1 MSLSKSDLIKLS
13 LIVGDYNSQEKIKRE
28 ESEKQLKELR
38 EKNLGILCI
47 CLLEISTTKEF
58 SDDIKIMSLVLLRQ
72 IIDLERHKWSEI
84 EPSIKEKIKI
94 ASLNIIINDN
104 FHISRDFVNKA
115 ISVIE
120 QILTVVY
127 DSSEEWPELYNLVG
141 NLYNLNFPND
151 IQKIYIIIKIL
162 NQSVAYMSNKFSNEI
177 NKLNK
182 FFLPIFQCDVIN
194 NNSLNILDLKVLIC
208 NFYSN
213 FLTYNIDEL
222 DFLTLNSFAI
232 NNILRSLNDCLILLT
247 KERNAEIERI
257 TSNMID
263 SAEFLTLGSLQFF
276 PEEQVQLLKIYYS
289 IIELKSDD
297 FDLQKIKNQCFQR
310 VLDIFLL
317 KTLPKEQLENSI
329 KKYLDNLFE
338 YCYMEL
344 NQSFNNNEDFSN
356 IQGNYTSYEKAP
368 KVDYDILNFLLDI
381 TSKFIEEDE
390 KNIIKELTKSLLTN
404 NNIIYKYTGLMIFP
418 QIIESSKKFS
428 EVESFIPLILNNMSN
443 QNNQIRFATAYCTC
457 YFIINFKNRFIKK
470 YSKDFLSSLLKCI
483 KEENCKHT
491 KCEMI
496 FLFNTYISQLEEEY
510 EDEANDDTD
519 SGDELDDKNKIN
531 INANSNININDLS
544 AKEYMKQNCEAIFD
558 FLFQLF
564 NNATEN
570 DTQYALIKEVLLN
583 SIIICMDFYGEK
595 CKALAIKYIE
605 YFAKY
610 LDIIY
615 MNKKHD
621 NLYIGLLNVLSSFGK
636 YEEDYFAK
644 YLPSLF
650 KCLEEI
656 LKNIKEKSIDLKHF
670 QATLT
675 NLLPIIINKN
685 TELIPLFLKDIL
697 DLFKYILNQ
706 DDKEEDSNN
715 INYIEDI
722 NSTLK
727 VLSQSIEIL
736 EEKCINFIQPIEEVI
751 IEVNKKYKNNSNFHI
766 TISNILYNL
775 IKIIS
780 EEKNKDTNILKK
792 LGKNYLDIIAN
803 MLRNE
808 LKISNSVILT
818 EDFNKI
824 IEYIIS
830 YMEQNE
836 LESMFQGIIDLF
848 NYFEERRINLIK
860 KKNKKENEKEEKELN
875 KVNKNNEEEESLSS
889 LEEEEDED
897 EDLINY
903 LGKNIVQLE
912 QILENFS
919 IIIENIL
926 KYGNKNYLNNIYN
939 VIYTK
944 ILPLLINSEQNIPLL
959 KKYQNNLKIAANLID
974 DIFEYSNFNIL
985 DQTHIQQLISFLITL
1000 TQNKKA
1006 NIRQTAAYGLGI
1018 FIKLSEQNNIYPKYS
1033 KDVLISLKT
1042 SFEMFYKNKNND
1054 ILSREEGLAFD
1065 NFIAAIGKAIYYKN
1079 LNDINYLYFWIENL
1093 PIKYDE
1099 TEMEEE
1105 HDILCEFI
1113 INNNH
1118 SKYNFDEIHLY
1129 KIVKI
1134 FLEIYK
1140 EKNTSNNDIDKKIKL
1155 IIKNKVEFR
1164 NVIEKIYNEY
1174 NSQLQNKIIIKFIN
1188 KLKELTQ

>member
-1 MSLSKSDLIKLS
+1 MSSDKSDLIKLS
-13 LIVGDYNSQEKIKRE
+13 LIVGDYASPEKNKRE
-28 ESEKQLKELR
+28 ESEKLLKELR
-38 EKNLGILCI
+38 EKNLGMLCI
-47 CLLEISTTKEF
+47 CLLEISITKEF

-72 IIDLERHKWSEI
+72 IIEKEKHKWNEI

-104 FHISRDFVNKA
+104 FHINRDFVNKA

-120 QILTVVY
+120 QILTAVY
-127 DSSEEWPELYNLVG
+127 DSSEEWPELYNLIA

-151 IQKIYIIIKIL
+151 VSKIYIITKIL

-177 NKLNK
+177 NKLNNY
-182 FFLPIFQCDVIN
+182 FLPIFQYDVIN
-194 NNSLNILDLKVLIC
+194 NNSYNILDLKVLIC
-208 NFYSN
+208 TFYSN

-222 DFLTLNSFAI
+222 DFITLNSFAI
-232 NNILRSLNDCLILLT
+232 NNILRTLNDCLILLN

-257 TSNMID
+257 ASNMID
-263 SAEFLTLGSLQFF
+263 SAEFLTIGSLQFF
-276 PEEQVQLLKIYYS
+276 PEEQIKLLKIYYS
-289 IIELKSDD
+289 MIEIKSDD

-310 VLDIFLL
+310 ILDIFLL
-317 KTLPKEQLENSI
+317 KTLPKEELENSI
-329 KKYLDNLFE
+329 KKYLDNLFQ
-338 YCYMEL
+338 YCYKEL
-344 NQSFNNNEDFSN
+344 NQSFNNNEEFSN

-368 KVDYDILNFLLDI
+368 KVDYDIINFILDI
-381 TSKFIEEDE
+381 TNKFIEEDE
-390 KNIIKELTKSLLTN
+390 KNIIKELSKSLLTN

-428 EVESFIPLILNNMSN
+428 EIESFIPIILNNISN
-443 QNNQIRFATAYCTC
+443 SNNQIRFATAYCTC
-457 YFIINFKNRFIKK
+457 YFIINFKNKFIKK
-470 YSKDFLSSLLKCI
+470 YSKDFLSALLNTI
-483 KEENCKHT
+483 KNENCKHT

-496 FLFNTYISQLEEEY
+496 LLFNTYISQLDEEY

-519 SGDELDDKNKIN
+519 SGDELEDKNKIN
-531 INANSNININDLS
+531 ANINNNLINELS
-544 AKEYMKQNCEAIFD
+544 AKDYLNQNCEGIFD

-564 NNATEN
+564 NNAIEN
-570 DTQYALIKEVLLN
+570 DTQYALIKEMLLN

-595 CKALAIKYIE
+595 CKPFAIKFIE

-615 MNKKHD
+615 MNKKHE

-656 LKNIKEKSIDLKHF
+656 LKNIKEKSLDLKHF

-685 TELIPLFLKDIL
+685 TELIPLFLKDIIEL
-697 DLFKYILNQ
+697 LKYILNQ
-706 DDKEEDSNN
+706 DDKEEDSN

-736 EEKCINFIQPIEEVI
+736 EEKCINFIQPIEEIVLEI
-751 IEVNKKYKNNSNFHI
+751 NTKYKNNSNFHI
-766 TISNILYNL
+766 TISNILYYF

-780 EEKNKDTNILKK
+780 EEKSQDRNLLKK
-792 LGKNYLDIIAN
+792 LGKNYVDIIAN
-803 MLRNE
+803 MLKNE
-808 LKISNSVILT
+808 LKISNGVILT

-848 NYFEERRINLIK
+848 NIFEERRIGVIK

-875 KVNKNNEEEESLSS
+875 KLNDNNNEEESLSS
-889 LEEEEDED
+889 LEEEEDEE

-903 LGKNIVQLE
+903 FNKSITQLE

-919 IIIENIL
+919 LIIENIL

-944 ILPLLINSEQNIPLL
+944 ILPLLINSEQNTPLL

-985 DQTHIQQLISFLITL
+985 DQAHIQKLISFLLTF

-1006 NIRQTAAYGLGI
+1006 NIRQAAAYGLGI

-1033 KDVLISLKT
+1033 NDILITLKA

-1054 ILSREEGLAFD
+1054 ILSREDGLSFD

-1079 LNDINYLYFWIENL
+1079 LTEIKYLYFWIENL

-1113 INNNH
+1113 INNKH
-1118 SKYNFDEIHLY
+1118 ILYNIDEIHLY

-1140 EKNTSNNDIDKKIKL
+1140 EKNSSNNDIDKKIKL
-1155 IIKNKVEFR
+1155 IIKSKVEFR
-1164 NVIEKIYNEY
+1164 NVIDKIYNEY
-1174 NSQLQNKIIIKFIN
+1174 KSQLQNKIISKFMN

>member
-1 MSLSKSDLIKLS
+1 MSSDKSDLIKLS
-13 LIVGDYNSQEKIKRE
+13 LIVGDYASPEKNKRE

-38 EKNLGILCI
+38 EKNLGLLCI

-72 IIDLERHKWSEI
+72 IIEKEKHKWNEI
-84 EPSIKEKIKI
+84 EASIKEKIKI

-104 FHISRDFVNKA
+104 FHINRDFVNKA

-120 QILTVVY
+120 QILTAVY
-127 DSSEEWPELYNLVG
+127 DSSEEWPELYNLIS

-151 IQKIYIIIKIL
+151 VSKIYIITKIL

-177 NKLNK
+177 NKLNNY
-182 FFLPIFQCDVIN
+182 FLPIFQYDVIN
-194 NNSLNILDLKVLIC
+194 NNSYNILDLKVLIC
-208 NFYSN
+208 TFYSN

-222 DFLTLNSFAI
+222 DFITLNSFAI
-232 NNILRSLNDCLILLT
+232 NNILRTLNDCLILLN

-257 TSNMID
+257 ASNMID
-263 SAEFLTLGSLQFF
+263 SAEFLTIGSLQFF
-276 PEEQVQLLKIYYS
+276 PEEQIKLLKIYYS
-289 IIELKSDD
+289 MIEIKSDD

-310 VLDIFLL
+310 ILDIFLL
-317 KTLPKEQLENSI
+317 KTLPKEELENSI
-329 KKYLDNLFE
+329 KKYLDNLFQ
-338 YCYMEL
+338 YCYKEL
-344 NQSFNNNEDFSN
+344 NQSFNNNEEFSN

-368 KVDYDILNFLLDI
+368 KVDYDIINFILDI
-381 TSKFIEEDE
+381 TNKFIEEDE
-390 KNIIKELTKSLLTN
+390 KNIIKELSKSLLTN

-428 EVESFIPLILNNMSN
+428 EIESFIPIILNNISN
-443 QNNQIRFATAYCTC
+443 SNNQIRFATAYCTC
-457 YFIINFKNRFIKK
+457 YFIINFKNKFIKK
-470 YSKDFLSSLLKCI
+470 YSKDFLSALLNTI
-483 KEENCKHT
+483 KNENCKHT

-496 FLFNTYISQLEEEY
+496 LLFNTYISQLDEEY

-519 SGDELDDKNKIN
+519 SGDELEDKNKIN
-531 INANSNININDLS
+531 ANINNNLINELS
-544 AKEYMKQNCEAIFD
+544 AKDYLNQNCEGIFD

-564 NNATEN
+564 NNAIEN
-570 DTQYALIKEVLLN
+570 DTQYALIKEMLLN

-595 CKALAIKYIE
+595 CKPFAIKFIE

-615 MNKKHD
+615 TNKKHE

-656 LKNIKEKSIDLKHF
+656 LKNIKEKSLDLKHF

-685 TELIPLFLKDIL
+685 TELIPLFLKDIIYL
-697 DLFKYILNQ
+697 LKYILNQ
-706 DDKEEDSNN
+706 DDKEEDSN

-736 EEKCINFIQPIEEVI
+736 EEKCINFIQPIEEI
-751 IEVNKKYKNNSNFHI
+751 LFEINTKYKNNSNFHI
-766 TISNILYNL
+766 TISNILYYF

-780 EEKNKDTNILKK
+780 EEKSQDRNLLKK
-792 LGKNYLDIIAN
+792 LGKNYVDIIAN
-803 MLRNE
+803 MLKNE
-808 LKISNSVILT
+808 LKISNGVILT

-848 NYFEERRINLIK
+848 NIFEERRIGVIK

-875 KVNKNNEEEESLSS
+875 KLNDNNNEEESLSS
-889 LEEEEDED
+889 LEEEEDEE

-903 LGKNIVQLE
+903 FNKSITQLE

-919 IIIENIL
+919 LIIENIL

-944 ILPLLINSEQNIPLL
+944 ILPLLINSEQNTPLL

-985 DQTHIQQLISFLITL
+985 DQAHIQKLISFLLTF

-1006 NIRQTAAYGLGI
+1006 NIRQAAAYGLGI

-1033 KDVLISLKT
+1033 NDILITLKA

-1054 ILSREEGLAFD
+1054 ILSREDGLSFD

-1079 LNDINYLYFWIENL
+1079 LTEINYLYFWIENL

-1113 INNNH
+1113 INNKH
-1118 SKYNFDEIHLY
+1118 ILHNFDEIHLY

-1140 EKNTSNNDIDKKIKL
+1140 EKNSSNNDIDKKIKL
-1155 IIKNKVEFR
+1155 IIKSKVEFR
-1164 NVIEKIYNEY
+1164 NVIDKIYNEY
-1174 NSQLQNKIIIKFIN
+1174 KSQLQNKIISKFMN

>member
-1 MSLSKSDLIKLS
+1 MSSDKSDLIKLS
-13 LIVGDYNSQEKIKRE
+13 LIVGDYASPEKNKRE
-28 ESEKQLKELR
+28 ESEKLLKELR
-38 EKNLGILCI
+38 EKNLGMLCI
-47 CLLEISTTKEF
+47 CLLEISITKEF

-72 IIDLERHKWSEI
+72 IIEKEKHKWNEI

-104 FHISRDFVNKA
+104 FHINRDFVNKA
-115 ISVIE
+115 ILVIE
-120 QILTVVY
+120 QILTAVY
-127 DSSEEWPELYNLVG
+127 DSSEEWPELYNLIA

-151 IQKIYIIIKIL
+151 VSKIYIITKIL

-177 NKLNK
+177 NKLNNY
-182 FFLPIFQCDVIN
+182 FLPIFQYDVIN
-194 NNSLNILDLKVLIC
+194 NNSYNILDLKVLIC
-208 NFYSN
+208 TFYSN

-222 DFLTLNSFAI
+222 DFITLNNYAI
-232 NNILRSLNDCLILLT
+232 NNILRTLNDCLILLN

-257 TSNMID
+257 ASNMID
-263 SAEFLTLGSLQFF
+263 SAEFLTIGSLQFF
-276 PEEQVQLLKIYYS
+276 PEEQIKLLKIYYS
-289 IIELKSDD
+289 MIELKSDD

-310 VLDIFLL
+310 ILDIFLL
-317 KTLPKEQLENSI
+317 KTLPKEELENSI
-329 KKYLDNLFE
+329 KKYLDNLFQ
-338 YCYMEL
+338 YCYKEL
-344 NQSFNNNEDFSN
+344 NQSFNNNEEFSN

-368 KVDYDILNFLLDI
+368 KVDYDIINFILDI
-381 TSKFIEEDE
+381 TNKFIEEDE
-390 KNIIKELTKSLLTN
+390 KNIIKELSKSLLTN

-418 QIIESSKKFS
+418 QIIESSKKFC
-428 EVESFIPLILNNMSN
+428 EIESFIPIILNNISN
-443 QNNQIRFATAYCTC
+443 SNNQIRFATAYCTC
-457 YFIINFKNRFIKK
+457 YFIINFKNKFIKK
-470 YSKDFLSSLLKCI
+470 YSKDFLSALLNTI
-483 KEENCKHT
+483 KNENCKHT

-496 FLFNTYISQLEEEY
+496 LLFNTYISQLDEEY

-519 SGDELDDKNKIN
+519 SGDELEDKNKIN
-531 INANSNININDLS
+531 ANINNNLINELS
-544 AKEYMKQNCEAIFD
+544 AKDYLNQNCEGIFD

-564 NNATEN
+564 NNAIEN

-595 CKALAIKYIE
+595 CKPFAIKFIE

-615 MNKKHD
+615 MNKKHE

-656 LKNIKEKSIDLKHF
+656 LKNIKEKSLDLKHF

-685 TELIPLFLKDIL
+685 TELIPLFLKDII
-697 DLFKYILNQ
+697 DLLKYILNQ
-706 DDKEEDSNN
+706 DDKEEDSN

-736 EEKCINFIQPIEEVI
+736 EEKCINFIQPIEEI
-751 IEVNKKYKNNSNFHI
+751 LFEINTKYKNNSNFHI
-766 TISNILYNL
+766 TISNILYYF

-780 EEKNKDTNILKK
+780 EEKSQDRNLLKK
-792 LGKNYLDIIAN
+792 LGKNYVDIIAN
-803 MLRNE
+803 MLKNE
-808 LKISNSVILT
+808 LKISNGVILT

-848 NYFEERRINLIK
+848 NIFEERRIGVIK

-875 KVNKNNEEEESLSS
+875 KLNDNNNEEESLSS
-889 LEEEEDED
+889 LEEEEDEE

-903 LGKNIVQLE
+903 FNKSITQLE

-919 IIIENIL
+919 LIIENIL

-944 ILPLLINSEQNIPLL
+944 ILPLLINSEQNTPLL

-985 DQTHIQQLISFLITL
+985 DQTHIQKLISFLLTF

-1006 NIRQTAAYGLGI
+1006 NIRQAAAYGLGI

-1033 KDVLISLKT
+1033 NDILITLKA

-1054 ILSREEGLAFD
+1054 ILSREDGLSFD

-1079 LNDINYLYFWIENL
+1079 LTEINYLYFWIENL

-1113 INNNH
+1113 INNKH
-1118 SKYNFDEIHLY
+1118 ILYNIDEIHLY

-1140 EKNTSNNDIDKKIKL
+1140 EKNSSNNDIDKKIKL
-1155 IIKNKVEFR
+1155 IIKSKVEFR
-1164 NVIEKIYNEY
+1164 NVIDKIYNEY
-1174 NSQLQNKIIIKFIN
+1174 KSQLQNKIISKFMN

>member
-1 MSLSKSDLIKLS
+1 MSSDKSDLIKLS
-13 LIVGDYNSQEKIKRE
+13 LIVGDYASPEKNKRE

-47 CLLEISTTKEF
+47 YLLEISTIKEF
-58 SDDIKIMSLVLLRQ
+58 SNDIKIMSLVLLRQ
-72 IIDLERHKWSEI
+72 IIEKGKHKWNEI

-104 FHISRDFVNKA
+104 FHINRDFLNKA

-120 QILTVVY
+120 QILTAVY
-127 DSSEEWPELYNLVG
+127 DSSEEWPELYNLIG

-151 IQKIYIIIKIL
+151 VSKIYLITKIL

-177 NKLNK
+177 NKLNNY
-182 FFLPIFQCDVIN
+182 FLPIFQYDVIN
-194 NNSLNILDLKVLIC
+194 NNAYNILDLKVLIC
-208 NFYSN
+208 TFYSN

-222 DFLTLNSFAI
+222 DFITLNSFAI
-232 NNILRSLNDCLILLT
+232 NNILRTLNDCLLLLN
-247 KERNAEIERI
+247 KEKNAEIERI

-263 SAEFLTLGSLQFF
+263 SAEFLTIGSLQFF
-276 PEEQVQLLKIYYS
+276 PEEQIKLLKIYYS
-289 IIELKSDD
+289 MIELKSDD

-317 KTLPKEQLENSI
+317 KTLPKEELENSI
-329 KKYLDNLFE
+329 KKYLDTLFQ
-338 YCYMEL
+338 YCYKEL
-344 NQSFNNNEDFSN
+344 NQSFNNNEEFSN

-368 KVDYDILNFLLDI
+368 KVDYDIINFLLDI
-381 TSKFIEEDE
+381 TDKLIEEDE
-390 KNIIKELTKSLLTN
+390 KNIIKELSKSLLTN
-404 NNIIYKYTGLMIFP
+404 NNIIYIYTGLMIFP
-418 QIIESSKKFS
+418 QIIESCKKFS
-428 EVESFIPLILNNMSN
+428 EVESFIPIILNNISN
-443 QNNQIRFATAYCTC
+443 SNNQIRFATAYCTC
-457 YFIINFKNRFIKK
+457 YFIINFKNKFIKK
-470 YSKDFLSSLLKCI
+470 YSKDFLSALLNCI
-483 KEENCKHT
+483 KNENCKHT

-496 FLFNTYISQLEEEY
+496 LLFNTYISHLDEEF

-519 SGDELDDKNKIN
+519 SGDELEDKNKISQN
-531 INANSNININDLS
+531 ISNNPINELS
-544 AKEYMKQNCEAIFD
+544 AKDYLNQNCEGIFD

-564 NNATEN
+564 NNAIEN

-595 CKALAIKYIE
+595 CKSFAIKFIE
-605 YFAKY
+605 YFAKF

-615 MNKKHD
+615 MNKKHE

-656 LKNIKEKSIDLKHF
+656 LRNIKEKSLDLKHF
-670 QATLT
+670 QTTLT
-675 NLLPIIINKN
+675 NILPIIINKN
-685 TELIPLFLKDIL
+685 TELIPLFLKDII
-697 DLFKYILNQ
+697 DLLKYILNQ
-706 DDKEEDSNN
+706 DDKEEDSN

-736 EEKCINFIQPIEEVI
+736 EEKCINFIQPIEDIV

-766 TISNILYNL
+766 TISNILYYL

-780 EEKNKDTNILKK
+780 EEKTQDRNILKK

-803 MLRNE
+803 MLKNE
-808 LKISNSVILT
+808 LKTSNGVILT

-830 YMEQNE
+830 YMDQNE
-836 LESMFQGIIDLF
+836 IESMFQGIIDLF
-848 NYFEERRINLIK
+848 NIFEERRIEVIK
-860 KKNKKENEKEEKELN
+860 KKNKKENEKEEKEQIKLS
-875 KVNKNNEEEESLSS
+875 NNNNNEEESLSS
-889 LEEEEDED
+889 LEEEDEE

-903 LGKNIVQLE
+903 FNKSILQLE

-919 IIIENIL
+919 LIIENIL

-944 ILPLLINSEQNIPLL
+944 ILPLLINSEQNVPLL

-974 DIFEYSNFNIL
+974 DIFEYSNFNNL
-985 DQTHIQQLISFLITL
+985 EQAHIQKLLSFLLTF

-1006 NIRQTAAYGLGI
+1006 NIRQAAAYGLGI
-1018 FIKLSEQNNIYPKYS
+1018 FIKLSDQNNIYPKYS
-1033 KDVLISLKT
+1033 NNILNTLKT

-1054 ILSREEGLAFD
+1054 ILSREDGLSFD
-1065 NFIAAIGKAIYYKN
+1065 NFISAIGKAIYYKN
-1079 LNDINYLYFWIENL
+1079 LTEINYIYFWIENL

-1113 INNNH
+1113 INNKH
-1118 SKYNFDEIHLY
+1118 ILYNYDEIHLY

-1140 EKNTSNNDIDKKIKL
+1140 EKNSSNNDIDKKIKL

-1164 NVIEKIYNEY
+1164 NVIDKIYNEY
-1174 NSQLQNKIIIKFIN
+1174 KSQLQNKIIAKFMK
-1188 KLKELTQ
+1188 KLKQLTQ

>member
-1 MSLSKSDLIKLS
+1 MSSDKSDLIKLS
-13 LIVGDYNSQEKIKRE
+13 LIVGDYASPEKNKRE

-38 EKNLGILCI
+38 EKNLGLLCI
-47 CLLEISTTKEF
+47 CLLEISITKEF

-72 IIDLERHKWSEI
+72 IIEKEKHKWNEI

-94 ASLNIIINDN
+94 ASLNTIINDN
-104 FHISRDFVNKA
+104 FHINRDFVNKA

-120 QILTVVY
+120 QILTAVY
-127 DSSEEWPELYNLVG
+127 DSSEEWPELYNLIA

-151 IQKIYIIIKIL
+151 VSKIYIITKIL

-177 NKLNK
+177 NKLNNY
-182 FFLPIFQCDVIN
+182 FLPIFQYDVIN
-194 NNSLNILDLKVLIC
+194 NNSYNILDLKVLIC
-208 NFYSN
+208 TFYSN

-222 DFLTLNSFAI
+222 DFITLNSFAI
-232 NNILRSLNDCLILLT
+232 NNILRTLNDCLILLN

-257 TSNMID
+257 ASNMID
-263 SAEFLTLGSLQFF
+263 SAEFLTIGSLQFF
-276 PEEQVQLLKIYYS
+276 PEEQIKLLKIYYS
-289 IIELKSDD
+289 MIEIKSDD

-310 VLDIFLL
+310 ILDIFLL
-317 KTLPKEQLENSI
+317 KTLPKEELENSI
-329 KKYLDNLFE
+329 KKYLDNLFQ
-338 YCYMEL
+338 YCYKEL
-344 NQSFNNNEDFSN
+344 NQSFNNNEEFSN

-368 KVDYDILNFLLDI
+368 KVDYDIINFILDI
-381 TSKFIEEDE
+381 TNKFIEEDE
-390 KNIIKELTKSLLTN
+390 KNIIKELSKSLLTN

-418 QIIESSKKFS
+418 QIIESSKKFC
-428 EVESFIPLILNNMSN
+428 EIESFIPIILNNISN
-443 QNNQIRFATAYCTC
+443 SNNQIRFATAYCTC
-457 YFIINFKNRFIKK
+457 YFIINFKNKFIKK
-470 YSKDFLSSLLKCI
+470 YSKDFLSALLNTI
-483 KEENCKHT
+483 KNENCKHT

-496 FLFNTYISQLEEEY
+496 LLFNTYISQLDEEY

-519 SGDELDDKNKIN
+519 SGDELEDKNKIN
-531 INANSNININDLS
+531 ANINNNPINELS
-544 AKEYMKQNCEAIFD
+544 AKDYLNQNCEGIFD

-564 NNATEN
+564 NNAIEN
-570 DTQYALIKEVLLN
+570 DTQYALIKEMLLN

-595 CKALAIKYIE
+595 CKPFAIKFIE

-615 MNKKHD
+615 TNKKHE

-656 LKNIKEKSIDLKHF
+656 LKNIKEKSLDLKHF

-685 TELIPLFLKDIL
+685 TELIPLFLKDII
-697 DLFKYILNQ
+697 DLLKYILNQ
-706 DDKEEDSNN
+706 DDKEEDSN

-736 EEKCINFIQPIEEVI
+736 EEKCINFIQPIEEI
-751 IEVNKKYKNNSNFHI
+751 LFEINTKYKNNSNFHI
-766 TISNILYNL
+766 TISNILYYF

-780 EEKNKDTNILKK
+780 EEKSQDRNLLKK
-792 LGKNYLDIIAN
+792 LGKNYVDIIAN
-803 MLRNE
+803 MLKNE
-808 LKISNSVILT
+808 LKISNGVILT

-848 NYFEERRINLIK
+848 NIFEERRIGVIK

-875 KVNKNNEEEESLSS
+875 KLNDNNNEEESLSS
-889 LEEEEDED
+889 LEEEEDEE

-903 LGKNIVQLE
+903 FNKSITQLE

-919 IIIENIL
+919 LIIENIL

-985 DQTHIQQLISFLITL
+985 DQTRIQKLISFLLTF

-1006 NIRQTAAYGLGI
+1006 NIRQAAAYGLGI

-1033 KDVLISLKT
+1033 NDILITLKA

-1054 ILSREEGLAFD
+1054 ILSREDGLSFD

-1079 LNDINYLYFWIENL
+1079 LTEINYLYFWIENL

-1113 INNNH
+1113 INNKH
-1118 SKYNFDEIHLY
+1118 ILYNIDEIHLY

-1140 EKNTSNNDIDKKIKL
+1140 EKNSSNNDIDKKIKL
-1155 IIKNKVEFR
+1155 IIKSKVEFR
-1164 NVIEKIYNEY
+1164 NVIDKIYNEY
-1174 NSQLQNKIIIKFIN
+1174 KSQLQNKIIYKFMN

>member
-1 MSLSKSDLIKLS
+1 MSSDKSDLIKLS
-13 LIVGDYNSQEKIKRE
+13 LIVGDYASPEKNKRE
-28 ESEKQLKELR
+28 ESEKLLKELR
-38 EKNLGILCI
+38 EKNLGMLCI
-47 CLLEISTTKEF
+47 CLLEISITKEF

-72 IIDLERHKWSEI
+72 IIEKEKHKWNEI

-104 FHISRDFVNKA
+104 FHINRDFVNKA

-120 QILTVVY
+120 QILTAVY
-127 DSSEEWPELYNLVG
+127 DSSEEWPELYNLIA

-151 IQKIYIIIKIL
+151 VSKIYIITKIL

-177 NKLNK
+177 NKLNNY
-182 FFLPIFQCDVIN
+182 FLPIFQYDVIN
-194 NNSLNILDLKVLIC
+194 NNSYNILDLKVLIC
-208 NFYSN
+208 TFYSN

-222 DFLTLNSFAI
+222 DFITLNSFAI
-232 NNILRSLNDCLILLT
+232 NNILRTLNDCLILLN

-257 TSNMID
+257 ASNMID
-263 SAEFLTLGSLQFF
+263 SAEFLTIGSLQFF
-276 PEEQVQLLKIYYS
+276 PEEQIKLLKIYYS
-289 IIELKSDD
+289 MIEIKSDD

-310 VLDIFLL
+310 ILDIFLL
-317 KTLPKEQLENSI
+317 KTLPKEELENSI
-329 KKYLDNLFE
+329 KKYLDNLFQ
-338 YCYMEL
+338 YCYKEL
-344 NQSFNNNEDFSN
+344 NQSFNNNEEFSN

-368 KVDYDILNFLLDI
+368 KVDYDIINFILDI
-381 TSKFIEEDE
+381 TNKFIEEDE
-390 KNIIKELTKSLLTN
+390 KNIIKELSKSLLTN

-428 EVESFIPLILNNMSN
+428 EIESFIPIILNNISN
-443 QNNQIRFATAYCTC
+443 SNNQIRFATAYCTC
-457 YFIINFKNRFIKK
+457 YFIINFKNKFIKK
-470 YSKDFLSSLLKCI
+470 YSKDFLSALLNTI
-483 KEENCKHT
+483 KNENCKHT

-496 FLFNTYISQLEEEY
+496 LLFNTYISQLDEEY

-519 SGDELDDKNKIN
+519 SGDELEDKNKIN
-531 INANSNININDLS
+531 ANINNNLINELS
-544 AKEYMKQNCEAIFD
+544 AKDYLNQNCEGIFD

-564 NNATEN
+564 NNAIEN
-570 DTQYALIKEVLLN
+570 DTQYALIKEMLLN

-595 CKALAIKYIE
+595 CKPFAIKFIE

-615 MNKKHD
+615 MNKKHE

-656 LKNIKEKSIDLKHF
+656 LKNIKEKSLDLKHF

-685 TELIPLFLKDIL
+685 TELIPLFLKDIIEL
-697 DLFKYILNQ
+697 LKYILNQ
-706 DDKEEDSNN
+706 DDKEEDSN

-736 EEKCINFIQPIEEVI
+736 EEKCINFIQPIEEIVLEI
-751 IEVNKKYKNNSNFHI
+751 NTKYKNNSNFHI
-766 TISNILYNL
+766 TISNILYYF

-780 EEKNKDTNILKK
+780 EEKSQDRNLLKK
-792 LGKNYLDIIAN
+792 LGKNYVDIIAN
-803 MLRNE
+803 MLKNE
-808 LKISNSVILT
+808 LKISNGVILT

-848 NYFEERRINLIK
+848 NIFEERRIGVIK

-875 KVNKNNEEEESLSS
+875 KLNDNNNEEESLSS
-889 LEEEEDED
+889 LEEEEDEE

-903 LGKNIVQLE
+903 FNKSITQLE

-919 IIIENIL
+919 LIIENIL

-944 ILPLLINSEQNIPLL
+944 ILPLLINSEQNTPLL

-985 DQTHIQQLISFLITL
+985 DQAHIQKLISFLLTF

-1006 NIRQTAAYGLGI
+1006 NIRQAAAYGLGI

-1033 KDVLISLKT
+1033 NDILITLKA

-1054 ILSREEGLAFD
+1054 ILSREDGLSFD

-1079 LNDINYLYFWIENL
+1079 LTEINYLYFWIENL

-1113 INNNH
+1113 INNKH
-1118 SKYNFDEIHLY
+1118 ILYNIDEIHLY

-1140 EKNTSNNDIDKKIKL
+1140 EKNSSNNDIDKKIKL
-1155 IIKNKVEFR
+1155 IIKSKVEFR
-1164 NVIEKIYNEY
+1164 NVIDKIYNEY
-1174 NSQLQNKIIIKFIN
+1174 KSQLQNKIISKFMN

>member
-1 MSLSKSDLIKLS
+1 MKKLQKLIY
-13 LIVGDYNSQEKIKRE
+13 D
-28 ESEKQLKELR
+28 
-38 EKNLGILCI
+38 
-47 CLLEISTTKEF
+47 
-58 SDDIKIMSLVLLRQ
+58 
-72 IIDLERHKWSEI
+72 
-84 EPSIKEKIKI
+84 
-94 ASLNIIINDN
+94 IIN
-104 FHISRDFVNKA
+104 FI
-115 ISVIE
+115 
-120 QILTVVY
+120 
-127 DSSEEWPELYNLVG
+127 
-141 NLYNLNFPND
+141 
-151 IQKIYIIIKIL
+151 
-162 NQSVAYMSNKFSNEI
+162 
-177 NKLNK
+177 
-182 FFLPIFQCDVIN
+182 
-194 NNSLNILDLKVLIC
+194 
-208 NFYSN
+208 
-213 FLTYNIDEL
+213 
-222 DFLTLNSFAI
+222 
-232 NNILRSLNDCLILLT
+232 
-247 KERNAEIERI
+247 
-257 TSNMID
+257 
-263 SAEFLTLGSLQFF
+263 
-276 PEEQVQLLKIYYS
+276 
-289 IIELKSDD
+289 
-297 FDLQKIKNQCFQR
+297 
-310 VLDIFLL
+310 
-317 KTLPKEQLENSI
+317 
-329 KKYLDNLFE
+329 
-338 YCYMEL
+338 
-344 NQSFNNNEDFSN
+344 
-356 IQGNYTSYEKAP
+356 
-368 KVDYDILNFLLDI
+368 LDI
-381 TSKFIEEDE
+381 TNKFIEEDE
-390 KNIIKELTKSLLTN
+390 KNIIKELSKSLLTN

-428 EVESFIPLILNNMSN
+428 EIESFIPIILNNISN
-443 QNNQIRFATAYCTC
+443 SNNQIRFATAYCTC
-457 YFIINFKNRFIKK
+457 YFIINFKNKFIKK
-470 YSKDFLSSLLKCI
+470 YSKDFLSALLNTI
-483 KEENCKHT
+483 KNENCKHT

-496 FLFNTYISQLEEEY
+496 LLFNTYISQLDEEY

-519 SGDELDDKNKIN
+519 SGDELEDKNKIN
-531 INANSNININDLS
+531 ANINNNPINELS
-544 AKEYMKQNCEAIFD
+544 AKDYLNQNCEGIFD

-564 NNATEN
+564 NNAIEN

-595 CKALAIKYIE
+595 CKPFAIKFIE

-615 MNKKHD
+615 TNKKHE

-656 LKNIKEKSIDLKHF
+656 LKNIKEKSLDLKHF

-685 TELIPLFLKDIL
+685 TELIPLFLKDIIEL
-697 DLFKYILNQ
+697 LKYILNQ
-706 DDKEEDSNN
+706 DDKEEDSN

-736 EEKCINFIQPIEEVI
+736 EEKCINFIQPIEEI
-751 IEVNKKYKNNSNFHI
+751 LFEINTKYKNNSNFHI
-766 TISNILYNL
+766 TISNILYYF

-780 EEKNKDTNILKK
+780 EEKSQDRNLLKK
-792 LGKNYLDIIAN
+792 LGKNYVDIIAN
-803 MLRNE
+803 MLKNE
-808 LKISNSVILT
+808 LKISNGVILT

-848 NYFEERRINLIK
+848 NIFEERRIGVIK

-875 KVNKNNEEEESLSS
+875 KLNDNNNEEESLSS
-889 LEEEEDED
+889 LEEEEDEE

-903 LGKNIVQLE
+903 FNKSITQLE

-919 IIIENIL
+919 LIIENIL

-944 ILPLLINSEQNIPLL
+944 ILPLLINSEQNTPLL

-985 DQTHIQQLISFLITL
+985 DQTHIQKLISFLLTF

-1006 NIRQTAAYGLGI
+1006 NIRQAAAYGLGI

-1033 KDVLISLKT
+1033 NDILITLKA

-1054 ILSREEGLAFD
+1054 ILSREDGLSFD

-1079 LNDINYLYFWIENL
+1079 LTEIKYLYFWIENL

-1113 INNNH
+1113 INNKH
-1118 SKYNFDEIHLY
+1118 ILYNIDEIHLY

-1140 EKNTSNNDIDKKIKL
+1140 EKNSSNNDIDKKIKL
-1155 IIKNKVEFR
+1155 IIKSKVEFR
-1164 NVIEKIYNEY
+1164 NVIDKIYNEY
-1174 NSQLQNKIIIKFIN
+1174 KSQLQNKIISKFMN

>member
-1 MSLSKSDLIKLS
+1 MSSDKSDLIKLS
-13 LIVGDYNSQEKIKRE
+13 LIVGDYASPEKNKRE
-28 ESEKQLKELR
+28 ESEKLLKELR
-38 EKNLGILCI
+38 EKNLGMLCI

-72 IIDLERHKWSEI
+72 IIEKEKHKWNEI

-104 FHISRDFVNKA
+104 FHINRDFVNKA

-120 QILTVVY
+120 QILTAVY
-127 DSSEEWPELYNLVG
+127 DSSEEWPELYNLIA

-151 IQKIYIIIKIL
+151 VSKIYIITKIL

-177 NKLNK
+177 NKLNNY
-182 FFLPIFQCDVIN
+182 FLPIFQYDVIN
-194 NNSLNILDLKVLIC
+194 NNSYNILDLKVLIC
-208 NFYSN
+208 TFYSN

-222 DFLTLNSFAI
+222 DFITLNSFAI
-232 NNILRSLNDCLILLT
+232 NNILRTLNDCLILLN

-257 TSNMID
+257 ASNMID
-263 SAEFLTLGSLQFF
+263 SAEFLTIGSLQFF
-276 PEEQVQLLKIYYS
+276 PEEQIKLLKIYYS
-289 IIELKSDD
+289 MIEIKSDD

-310 VLDIFLL
+310 ILDIFLL
-317 KTLPKEQLENSI
+317 KTLPKEELENSI
-329 KKYLDNLFE
+329 KKYLDNLFQ
-338 YCYMEL
+338 YCYKEL
-344 NQSFNNNEDFSN
+344 NQSFNNNEEFSN

-368 KVDYDILNFLLDI
+368 KVDYDIINFILDI
-381 TSKFIEEDE
+381 TNKFIEEDE
-390 KNIIKELTKSLLTN
+390 KNIIKELSKSLLTN

-428 EVESFIPLILNNMSN
+428 EIESFIPIILNNISN
-443 QNNQIRFATAYCTC
+443 SNNQIRFATAYCTC
-457 YFIINFKNRFIKK
+457 YFIINFKNKFIKK
-470 YSKDFLSSLLKCI
+470 YSKDFLSALLNTI
-483 KEENCKHT
+483 KNENCKHT

-496 FLFNTYISQLEEEY
+496 LLFNTYISQLDEEY

-519 SGDELDDKNKIN
+519 SGDELEDKNKIN
-531 INANSNININDLS
+531 ANINNNLINELS
-544 AKEYMKQNCEAIFD
+544 AKDYLNQNCEGIFD

-564 NNATEN
+564 NNAIEN
-570 DTQYALIKEVLLN
+570 DTQYALIKEMLLN

-595 CKALAIKYIE
+595 CKPFAIKFIE

-615 MNKKHD
+615 TNKKHE

-636 YEEDYFAK
+636 YEEDYFSK

-656 LKNIKEKSIDLKHF
+656 LKNIKEKSLDLKHF

-685 TELIPLFLKDIL
+685 TELIPLFLKDIIEL
-697 DLFKYILNQ
+697 LKYILNQ
-706 DDKEEDSNN
+706 DDKEEDSN

-736 EEKCINFIQPIEEVI
+736 EEKCINFIQPIEEIVLEI
-751 IEVNKKYKNNSNFHI
+751 NTKYKNNSNFHI
-766 TISNILYNL
+766 TISNILYYF

-780 EEKNKDTNILKK
+780 EEKSQDRNLLKK
-792 LGKNYLDIIAN
+792 LGKNYVDIIAN
-803 MLRNE
+803 MLKNE
-808 LKISNSVILT
+808 LKISNGVILT

-848 NYFEERRINLIK
+848 NIFEERRIGVIK

-875 KVNKNNEEEESLSS
+875 KLNYNNNEEESLSS
-889 LEEEEDED
+889 LEEEEDEE

-903 LGKNIVQLE
+903 FNKSITQLE

-919 IIIENIL
+919 LIIENIL

-944 ILPLLINSEQNIPLL
+944 ILPLLINSEQNTPLL

-985 DQTHIQQLISFLITL
+985 EQAHIQKLISFLLTF

-1006 NIRQTAAYGLGI
+1006 NIRQAAAYGLGI

-1033 KDVLISLKT
+1033 NDILITLKA

-1054 ILSREEGLAFD
+1054 ILSREDGLSFD

-1079 LNDINYLYFWIENL
+1079 LTEINYLYFWIENL

-1113 INNNH
+1113 INNKH
-1118 SKYNFDEIHLY
+1118 ILYNIDEIHLY

-1140 EKNTSNNDIDKKIKL
+1140 EKNSSNNDIDKKIKL
-1155 IIKNKVEFR
+1155 IIKSKVEFR
-1164 NVIEKIYNEY
+1164 NVIDKIYNEY
-1174 NSQLQNKIIIKFIN
+1174 KSQLQNKIISKFMN

>member
-1 MSLSKSDLIKLS
+1 MSSDKSDLIKLS
-13 LIVGDYNSQEKIKRE
+13 LIVGDYASPEKNKRE
-28 ESEKQLKELR
+28 ESEKLLKELR
-38 EKNLGILCI
+38 EKNLGMLCI
-47 CLLEISTTKEF
+47 CLLEISITKEF

-72 IIDLERHKWSEI
+72 IIEKEKHKWNEI

-104 FHISRDFVNKA
+104 FHINRDFVNKA

-120 QILTVVY
+120 QILTAVY
-127 DSSEEWPELYNLVG
+127 DSSEEWPELYNLIA

-151 IQKIYIIIKIL
+151 VSKIYIITKIL

-177 NKLNK
+177 NKLNNY
-182 FFLPIFQCDVIN
+182 FLPIFQYDVIN
-194 NNSLNILDLKVLIC
+194 NNSYNILDLKVLIC
-208 NFYSN
+208 TFYSN

-222 DFLTLNSFAI
+222 DFITLNSFAI
-232 NNILRSLNDCLILLT
+232 NNILRTLNDCLILLN

-257 TSNMID
+257 ASNMID
-263 SAEFLTLGSLQFF
+263 SAEFLTIGSLQFF
-276 PEEQVQLLKIYYS
+276 PEEQIKLLKIYYS
-289 IIELKSDD
+289 MIEIKSDD

-310 VLDIFLL
+310 ILDIFLL
-317 KTLPKEQLENSI
+317 KTLPKEELENSI
-329 KKYLDNLFE
+329 KKYLDNLFQ
-338 YCYMEL
+338 YCYKEL
-344 NQSFNNNEDFSN
+344 NQSFNNNEEFSN

-368 KVDYDILNFLLDI
+368 KVDYDIINFILDI
-381 TSKFIEEDE
+381 TNKFIEEDE
-390 KNIIKELTKSLLTN
+390 KNIIKELSKSLLTN

-428 EVESFIPLILNNMSN
+428 EIESFIPIILNNISN
-443 QNNQIRFATAYCTC
+443 SNNQIRFATAYCTC
-457 YFIINFKNRFIKK
+457 YFIINFKNKFIKK
-470 YSKDFLSSLLKCI
+470 YSKDFLSALLNTI
-483 KEENCKHT
+483 KNENCKHT

-496 FLFNTYISQLEEEY
+496 LLFNTYISQLDEEY

-519 SGDELDDKNKIN
+519 SGDELEDKNKIN
-531 INANSNININDLS
+531 ANINNNPINELS
-544 AKEYMKQNCEAIFD
+544 AKDYLNQNCEGIFD

-564 NNATEN
+564 NNAIEN
-570 DTQYALIKEVLLN
+570 DTQYALIKEMLLN

-595 CKALAIKYIE
+595 CKPFAIKFIE

-615 MNKKHD
+615 TNKKHE

-656 LKNIKEKSIDLKHF
+656 LKNIKEKSLDLKHF

-685 TELIPLFLKDIL
+685 TELIPLFLKDII
-697 DLFKYILNQ
+697 DLLKYILNQ
-706 DDKEEDSNN
+706 DDKEEDSN

-736 EEKCINFIQPIEEVI
+736 EEKCINFIQPIEEI
-751 IEVNKKYKNNSNFHI
+751 LFEINTKYKNNSNFHI
-766 TISNILYNL
+766 TISNILYYF

-780 EEKNKDTNILKK
+780 EEKSQDRNLLKK
-792 LGKNYLDIIAN
+792 LGKNYVDIIAN
-803 MLRNE
+803 MLKNE
-808 LKISNSVILT
+808 LKISNGVILT

-848 NYFEERRINLIK
+848 NIFEERRIGVIK

-875 KVNKNNEEEESLSS
+875 KLNDNNNEEESLSS
-889 LEEEEDED
+889 LEEEEDEE

-903 LGKNIVQLE
+903 FNKSITQLE

-919 IIIENIL
+919 LIIENIL

-944 ILPLLINSEQNIPLL
+944 ILPLLINSEQNTPLL

-985 DQTHIQQLISFLITL
+985 DQAHIQKLISFLLTF

-1006 NIRQTAAYGLGI
+1006 NIRQAAAYGLGI

-1033 KDVLISLKT
+1033 NDILITLKA

-1054 ILSREEGLAFD
+1054 ILSREDGLSFD

-1079 LNDINYLYFWIENL
+1079 LTEINYLYFWIENL

-1113 INNNH
+1113 INNKH
-1118 SKYNFDEIHLY
+1118 ILYNIDEIHLY

-1140 EKNTSNNDIDKKIKL
+1140 EKNSSNNDIDKKIKL
-1155 IIKNKVEFR
+1155 IIKSKVEFR
-1164 NVIEKIYNEY
+1164 NVIDKIYNEY
-1174 NSQLQNKIIIKFIN
+1174 KSQLQNKIISKFMN

>member
-1 MSLSKSDLIKLS
+1 MSSDKSDLIKLS
-13 LIVGDYNSQEKIKRE
+13 LIVGDYASPEKNKRE
-28 ESEKQLKELR
+28 ESEKLLKELR
-38 EKNLGILCI
+38 EKNLGLLCI
-47 CLLEISTTKEF
+47 CLIEISITKEF

-72 IIDLERHKWSEI
+72 IIEKEKHKWNEI
-84 EPSIKEKIKI
+84 EASIKEKIKI

-104 FHISRDFVNKA
+104 FHINRDFVNKA

-120 QILTVVY
+120 QILTAVY
-127 DSSEEWPELYNLVG
+127 DSSEEWPELYNLIA

-151 IQKIYIIIKIL
+151 VSKIYIITKIL

-177 NKLNK
+177 NKLNNY
-182 FFLPIFQCDVIN
+182 FLPIFQYDVIN
-194 NNSLNILDLKVLIC
+194 NNSYNILDLKVLIC
-208 NFYSN
+208 TFYSN

-222 DFLTLNSFAI
+222 DFITLNSFAI
-232 NNILRSLNDCLILLT
+232 NNILRTLNDCLILLN

-257 TSNMID
+257 ASNMID
-263 SAEFLTLGSLQFF
+263 SAEFLTIGSLQFF
-276 PEEQVQLLKIYYS
+276 PEEQIKLLKIYYS
-289 IIELKSDD
+289 MIEIKSDD

-317 KTLPKEQLENSI
+317 KTLPKEELENSI
-329 KKYLDNLFE
+329 KKYLDNLFQ
-338 YCYMEL
+338 YCYKEL
-344 NQSFNNNEDFSN
+344 NQSFNNNEEFSN

-368 KVDYDILNFLLDI
+368 KVDYDIINFILDI
-381 TSKFIEEDE
+381 TNKFIEEDE
-390 KNIIKELTKSLLTN
+390 KNIIKELSKSLLTN

-428 EVESFIPLILNNMSN
+428 EIESFIPIVLNNISN
-443 QNNQIRFATAYCTC
+443 SNNQIRFATAYCTC
-457 YFIINFKNRFIKK
+457 YFIINFKNKFIKK
-470 YSKDFLSSLLKCI
+470 YSKDFLSALLNTI
-483 KEENCKHT
+483 KNENCKHT

-496 FLFNTYISQLEEEY
+496 LLFNTYISQLDEEY

-519 SGDELDDKNKIN
+519 SGDELEDKNKIN
-531 INANSNININDLS
+531 ANINNNPINELS
-544 AKEYMKQNCEAIFD
+544 AKDYLNQNCEGIFD

-564 NNATEN
+564 NNAIEN
-570 DTQYALIKEVLLN
+570 DTQYALIKEMLLN

-595 CKALAIKYIE
+595 CKPFAIKFIE

-615 MNKKHD
+615 TNKKHE

-656 LKNIKEKSIDLKHF
+656 LKNIKEKSLDLKHF

-685 TELIPLFLKDIL
+685 TELIPLFLKDII
-697 DLFKYILNQ
+697 DLLKYILNQ
-706 DDKEEDSNN
+706 DDKEEDSN

-736 EEKCINFIQPIEEVI
+736 EEKSINFIQPIEEI
-751 IEVNKKYKNNSNFHI
+751 LFEINTKYKNNSNFHI
-766 TISNILYNL
+766 TISNILYYF

-780 EEKNKDTNILKK
+780 EEKSQDRNLLKK
-792 LGKNYLDIIAN
+792 LGKNYVDIIAN
-803 MLRNE
+803 MLKNE
-808 LKISNSVILT
+808 LKISNGVILT

-848 NYFEERRINLIK
+848 NIFEERRIGVIK

-875 KVNKNNEEEESLSS
+875 KLNDNNNEEESLSS
-889 LEEEEDED
+889 LEEEEDEE

-903 LGKNIVQLE
+903 FNKSITQLE

-919 IIIENIL
+919 LIIENIL

-944 ILPLLINSEQNIPLL
+944 ILPLLINSEQNTPLL

-985 DQTHIQQLISFLITL
+985 DQAHIQKLISFLLTF

-1006 NIRQTAAYGLGI
+1006 NIRQAAAYGLGI

-1033 KDVLISLKT
+1033 NDILITLKA

-1054 ILSREEGLAFD
+1054 ILSREDGLSFD

-1079 LNDINYLYFWIENL
+1079 LTEIKYLYFWIENL

-1113 INNNH
+1113 INNKH
-1118 SKYNFDEIHLY
+1118 ILYNIDEIHLY

-1140 EKNTSNNDIDKKIKL
+1140 EKNSSNNDIDKKIKL
-1155 IIKNKVEFR
+1155 IIKSKVEFR
-1164 NVIEKIYNEY
+1164 NVIDKIYNEY
-1174 NSQLQNKIIIKFIN
+1174 KSQLQNKIISKFMN

>member
-1 MSLSKSDLIKLS
+1 MSSDKSDLIKLS
-13 LIVGDYNSQEKIKRE
+13 LIVGDYASPEKNKRE
-28 ESEKQLKELR
+28 ESEKLLKELR
-38 EKNLGILCI
+38 EKNLGMLCI
-47 CLLEISTTKEF
+47 CLLEISITKEF

-72 IIDLERHKWSEI
+72 IIEKEKHKWNEI

-104 FHISRDFVNKA
+104 FHINRDFVNKA

-120 QILTVVY
+120 QILTAVY
-127 DSSEEWPELYNLVG
+127 DSSEEWPELYNLIA

-151 IQKIYIIIKIL
+151 VSKIYIITKIL

-177 NKLNK
+177 NKLNNY
-182 FFLPIFQCDVIN
+182 FLPIFQYDVIN
-194 NNSLNILDLKVLIC
+194 NNSYNILDLKVLIC
-208 NFYSN
+208 TFYSN

-222 DFLTLNSFAI
+222 DFITLNSFAI
-232 NNILRSLNDCLILLT
+232 NNILRTLNDCLILLN

-257 TSNMID
+257 ASNMID
-263 SAEFLTLGSLQFF
+263 SAEFLTIGSLQFF
-276 PEEQVQLLKIYYS
+276 PEEQIKLLKIYYS
-289 IIELKSDD
+289 MIEIKSDD

-310 VLDIFLL
+310 ILDIFLL
-317 KTLPKEQLENSI
+317 KTLPKEELENSI
-329 KKYLDNLFE
+329 KKYLDNLFQ
-338 YCYMEL
+338 YCYKEL
-344 NQSFNNNEDFSN
+344 NQSFNNNEEFSN

-368 KVDYDILNFLLDI
+368 KVDYDIINFILDI
-381 TSKFIEEDE
+381 TNKFIEEDE
-390 KNIIKELTKSLLTN
+390 KNIIKELSKSLLTN

-428 EVESFIPLILNNMSN
+428 EIESFIPIILNNISN
-443 QNNQIRFATAYCTC
+443 SNNQIRFATAYCTC
-457 YFIINFKNRFIKK
+457 YFIINFKNKFIKK
-470 YSKDFLSSLLKCI
+470 YSKDFLSALLNTI
-483 KEENCKHT
+483 KNENCKHT

-496 FLFNTYISQLEEEY
+496 LLFNTYISQLDEEY

-519 SGDELDDKNKIN
+519 SGDELEDKNKIN
-531 INANSNININDLS
+531 ANINNNPINELS
-544 AKEYMKQNCEAIFD
+544 AKDYLNQNCEGIFD

-564 NNATEN
+564 NNAIEN
-570 DTQYALIKEVLLN
+570 DTQYALIKEMLLN

-595 CKALAIKYIE
+595 CKPFAIKFIE

-615 MNKKHD
+615 MNKKHE

-656 LKNIKEKSIDLKHF
+656 LKNIKEKSLDLKHF

-685 TELIPLFLKDIL
+685 TELIPLFLKDII
-697 DLFKYILNQ
+697 DLLKYILNQ
-706 DDKEEDSNN
+706 DDKEEDSN

-736 EEKCINFIQPIEEVI
+736 EEKCINFIQPIEEI
-751 IEVNKKYKNNSNFHI
+751 LFEINTKYKNNSNFHI
-766 TISNILYNL
+766 TISNILYYF

-780 EEKNKDTNILKK
+780 EEKSQDRNILKK
-792 LGKNYLDIIAN
+792 LGKNYVDIIAN
-803 MLRNE
+803 MLKNE
-808 LKISNSVILT
+808 LKISNGVILT

-848 NYFEERRINLIK
+848 NIFEERRIGVIK

-875 KVNKNNEEEESLSS
+875 KLNNNNNEEESLSS
-889 LEEEEDED
+889 LEEEEDEE

-903 LGKNIVQLE
+903 FNKSITQLE

-919 IIIENIL
+919 LIIENIL

-944 ILPLLINSEQNIPLL
+944 ILPLLINSEQNTPLL

-985 DQTHIQQLISFLITL
+985 DQAHIQKLISFLLTF

-1006 NIRQTAAYGLGI
+1006 NIRQAAAYGLGI

-1033 KDVLISLKT
+1033 NDILITLKA

-1054 ILSREEGLAFD
+1054 ILSREDGLSFD

-1079 LNDINYLYFWIENL
+1079 LTEINYLYFWIENL

-1113 INNNH
+1113 INNKH
-1118 SKYNFDEIHLY
+1118 ILYNIDEIHLY

-1140 EKNTSNNDIDKKIKL
+1140 EKNSSNNDIDKKIKL
-1155 IIKNKVEFR
+1155 IIKGKVEFR
-1164 NVIEKIYNEY
+1164 NVIDKIYNEY
-1174 NSQLQNKIIIKFIN
+1174 KSQLQNKIISKFMN

>member
-1 MSLSKSDLIKLS
+1 MSSDKSDLIKLS
-13 LIVGDYNSQEKIKRE
+13 LIVGDYASPEKNKRE
-28 ESEKQLKELR
+28 ESEKLLKELR
-38 EKNLGILCI
+38 EKNLGMLCI
-47 CLLEISTTKEF
+47 CLLEISITKEF

-72 IIDLERHKWSEI
+72 IIEKEKHKWNEI

-104 FHISRDFVNKA
+104 FHINRDFVNKA

-120 QILTVVY
+120 QILTAVY
-127 DSSEEWPELYNLVG
+127 DSSEEWPELYNLIA

-151 IQKIYIIIKIL
+151 VFKIYIITKIL

-177 NKLNK
+177 NKLNNY
-182 FFLPIFQCDVIN
+182 FLPIFQYDVIN
-194 NNSLNILDLKVLIC
+194 NNSYNILDLKVLIC
-208 NFYSN
+208 TFYSN

-222 DFLTLNSFAI
+222 DFITLNSFAI
-232 NNILRSLNDCLILLT
+232 NNILRTLNDCLILLN

-257 TSNMID
+257 ASNMID
-263 SAEFLTLGSLQFF
+263 SAEFLTIGSLQFF
-276 PEEQVQLLKIYYS
+276 PEEQIKLLKIYYS
-289 IIELKSDD
+289 MIEIKSDD

-310 VLDIFLL
+310 ILDIFLL
-317 KTLPKEQLENSI
+317 KTLPKEELENSI
-329 KKYLDNLFE
+329 KKYLDNLFQ
-338 YCYMEL
+338 YCYKEL
-344 NQSFNNNEDFSN
+344 NQSFNNNEEFSN

-368 KVDYDILNFLLDI
+368 KVDYDIINFILDI
-381 TSKFIEEDE
+381 TNKFIEEDE
-390 KNIIKELTKSLLTN
+390 KNIIKELSKSLLTN

-418 QIIESSKKFS
+418 QIIESSKKFC
-428 EVESFIPLILNNMSN
+428 EIESFIPIILNNISN
-443 QNNQIRFATAYCTC
+443 SNNQIRFATAYCTC
-457 YFIINFKNRFIKK
+457 YFIINFKNKFIKK
-470 YSKDFLSSLLKCI
+470 YSKDFLSALLNTI
-483 KEENCKHT
+483 KNENCKHT

-496 FLFNTYISQLEEEY
+496 LLFNTYISQLDEEY

-519 SGDELDDKNKIN
+519 SGDELEDKNKIN
-531 INANSNININDLS
+531 ANINNNPINELS
-544 AKEYMKQNCEAIFD
+544 AKDYLNQNCEGIFD

-564 NNATEN
+564 NNAIEN
-570 DTQYALIKEVLLN
+570 DTQYALIKEMLLN

-595 CKALAIKYIE
+595 CKPFAIKFIE

-615 MNKKHD
+615 TNKKHE

-656 LKNIKEKSIDLKHF
+656 LKNIKEKSLDLKHF

-685 TELIPLFLKDIL
+685 TELIPLFLKDII
-697 DLFKYILNQ
+697 DLLKYILNQ
-706 DDKEEDSNN
+706 DDKEEDSN

-736 EEKCINFIQPIEEVI
+736 EEKCINFIQPIEEI
-751 IEVNKKYKNNSNFHI
+751 LFEINTKYKNNSNFHI
-766 TISNILYNL
+766 TISNILYYF

-780 EEKNKDTNILKK
+780 EEKSQDRNLLKK
-792 LGKNYLDIIAN
+792 LGKNYVDIIAN
-803 MLRNE
+803 MLKNE
-808 LKISNSVILT
+808 LKISNGVILT

-848 NYFEERRINLIK
+848 NIFEERRIGVIK

-875 KVNKNNEEEESLSS
+875 KLNDNNNEEESLSS
-889 LEEEEDED
+889 LEEEEDEE

-903 LGKNIVQLE
+903 FNKSITQLE

-919 IIIENIL
+919 LIIENIL

-944 ILPLLINSEQNIPLL
+944 ILPLLINSEQNTPLL

-985 DQTHIQQLISFLITL
+985 DQAHIQKLISFLLTF

-1006 NIRQTAAYGLGI
+1006 NIRQAAAYGLGI

-1033 KDVLISLKT
+1033 NDILITLKA

-1054 ILSREEGLAFD
+1054 ILSREDGLSFD

-1079 LNDINYLYFWIENL
+1079 LTEINYLYFWIENL

-1113 INNNH
+1113 INNKH
-1118 SKYNFDEIHLY
+1118 ILYNIDEIHLY

-1140 EKNTSNNDIDKKIKL
+1140 EKNSSNNDIDKKIKL
-1155 IIKNKVEFR
+1155 IIKSKVEFR
-1164 NVIEKIYNEY
+1164 NVIDKIYNEY
-1174 NSQLQNKIIIKFIN
+1174 KSQLQNKIIYKFMN

>member
-1 MSLSKSDLIKLS
+1 
-13 LIVGDYNSQEKIKRE
+13 
-28 ESEKQLKELR
+28 
-38 EKNLGILCI
+38 
-47 CLLEISTTKEF
+47 
-58 SDDIKIMSLVLLRQ
+58 
-72 IIDLERHKWSEI
+72 
-84 EPSIKEKIKI
+84 
-94 ASLNIIINDN
+94 
-104 FHISRDFVNKA
+104 
-115 ISVIE
+115 
-120 QILTVVY
+120 
-127 DSSEEWPELYNLVG
+127 
-141 NLYNLNFPND
+141 
-151 IQKIYIIIKIL
+151 
-162 NQSVAYMSNKFSNEI
+162 
-177 NKLNK
+177 
-182 FFLPIFQCDVIN
+182 
-194 NNSLNILDLKVLIC
+194 
-208 NFYSN
+208 
-213 FLTYNIDEL
+213 
-222 DFLTLNSFAI
+222 
-232 NNILRSLNDCLILLT
+232 
-247 KERNAEIERI
+247 
-257 TSNMID
+257 
-263 SAEFLTLGSLQFF
+263 
-276 PEEQVQLLKIYYS
+276 
-289 IIELKSDD
+289 
-297 FDLQKIKNQCFQR
+297 
-310 VLDIFLL
+310 
-317 KTLPKEQLENSI
+317 
-329 KKYLDNLFE
+329 
-338 YCYMEL
+338 
-344 NQSFNNNEDFSN
+344 
-356 IQGNYTSYEKAP
+356 
-368 KVDYDILNFLLDI
+368 
-381 TSKFIEEDE
+381 
-390 KNIIKELTKSLLTN
+390 
-404 NNIIYKYTGLMIFP
+404 MIFP

-544 AKEYMKQNCEAIFD
+544 AKEYMNQNCEAIFD

-697 DLFKYILNQ
+697 DLLKYILNQ

-889 LEEEEDED
+889 LEEEDED

-919 IIIENIL
+919 LIIENIL

-1006 NIRQTAAYGLGI
+1006 NIRQAAAYGLGI

>member
-1 MSLSKSDLIKLS
+1 MSLEKTELIKLS
-13 LIVGDYNSQEKIKRE
+13 LIIGDYASPEKNKRE
-28 ESEKQLKELR
+28 ESDRLLKELR
-38 EKNLGILCI
+38 EKNLGLLCI
-47 CLLEISTTKEF
+47 CLLEISITKEF

-72 IIDLERHKWSEI
+72 IIEKEKHKWNEI

-104 FHISRDFVNKA
+104 FHINRDFVNKA

-120 QILTVVY
+120 QILTAVY
-127 DSSEEWPELYNLVG
+127 DSSEEWPELYNLIA

-151 IQKIYIIIKIL
+151 VSKIYIITKIL

-177 NKLNK
+177 NKLNNY
-182 FFLPIFQCDVIN
+182 FLPIFQYDVIN
-194 NNSLNILDLKVLIC
+194 NNSYNILDLKVLIC
-208 NFYSN
+208 TFYSN

-222 DFLTLNSFAI
+222 DFITLNSFAI
-232 NNILRSLNDCLILLT
+232 NNILRTLNDCLILLN

-257 TSNMID
+257 ASNMID
-263 SAEFLTLGSLQFF
+263 SAEFLTIGSLQFF
-276 PEEQVQLLKIYYS
+276 PEEQIKLLKIYYS
-289 IIELKSDD
+289 MIEIKSDD

-310 VLDIFLL
+310 ILDIFLL
-317 KTLPKEQLENSI
+317 KTLPKEELENSI
-329 KKYLDNLFE
+329 KKYLDNLFQ
-338 YCYMEL
+338 YCYKEL
-344 NQSFNNNEDFSN
+344 NQSFNNNEEFSN

-368 KVDYDILNFLLDI
+368 KVDYDIINFILDI
-381 TSKFIEEDE
+381 TNKFIEEDE
-390 KNIIKELTKSLLTN
+390 KNIIKELSKSLLTN

-428 EVESFIPLILNNMSN
+428 EIESFIPIILNNISN
-443 QNNQIRFATAYCTC
+443 SNNQIRFATAYCTC
-457 YFIINFKNRFIKK
+457 YFIINFKNKFIKK
-470 YSKDFLSSLLKCI
+470 YSKDFLSALLNTI
-483 KEENCKHT
+483 KNENCKHT

-496 FLFNTYISQLEEEY
+496 LLFNTYISQLDEEY

-519 SGDELDDKNKIN
+519 SGDELEDKNKIN
-531 INANSNININDLS
+531 ANINNNPINELS
-544 AKEYMKQNCEAIFD
+544 AKDYLNQNCEGIFD

-564 NNATEN
+564 NNAIEN
-570 DTQYALIKEVLLN
+570 DTQYALIKEMLLN

-595 CKALAIKYIE
+595 CKPFAIKFIE

-615 MNKKHD
+615 MNKKHE

-656 LKNIKEKSIDLKHF
+656 LKNIKEKSLDLKHF

-685 TELIPLFLKDIL
+685 TELIPLFLKDII
-697 DLFKYILNQ
+697 DLLKYILNQ
-706 DDKEEDSNN
+706 DDKEEDSN

-736 EEKCINFIQPIEEVI
+736 EEKCINFIQPIEEIVFEI
-751 IEVNKKYKNNSNFHI
+751 NTKYKNNSNFHI
-766 TISNILYNL
+766 TISNILYYF

-780 EEKNKDTNILKK
+780 EEKSQDRNLLKK
-792 LGKNYLDIIAN
+792 LGKNYVDIIAN
-803 MLRNE
+803 MLKNE
-808 LKISNSVILT
+808 LKISNGVILT

-824 IEYIIS
+824 IECIIS

-848 NYFEERRINLIK
+848 NIFEERRIGVIK

-875 KVNKNNEEEESLSS
+875 KLNDNNNEEESLSS
-889 LEEEEDED
+889 LEEEEDEE

-903 LGKNIVQLE
+903 FNKSITQLE

-919 IIIENIL
+919 LIIENIL

-944 ILPLLINSEQNIPLL
+944 ILPLLINSEQNTPLL

-985 DQTHIQQLISFLITL
+985 DQAHIQKLISILLTF

-1006 NIRQTAAYGLGI
+1006 NIRQAAAYGLGI

-1033 KDVLISLKT
+1033 NDILITLKA

-1054 ILSREEGLAFD
+1054 ILSREDGLSFD

-1079 LNDINYLYFWIENL
+1079 LTEIKYLYFWIENL

-1113 INNNH
+1113 INNKH
-1118 SKYNFDEIHLY
+1118 ILYKIDEIHLY

-1140 EKNTSNNDIDKKIKL
+1140 EKNSSNNDIDKKIKL
-1155 IIKNKVEFR
+1155 IIKSKVEFR
-1164 NVIEKIYNEY
+1164 NVIDKIYNEY
-1174 NSQLQNKIIIKFIN
+1174 KSQLQNKIISKFMN

>member
-697 DLFKYILNQ
+697 DLLKYILNQ

-1118 SKYNFDEIHLY
+1118 TKYNFDEIYLY

>member
-1 MSLSKSDLIKLS
+1 MSSDKSDLIKLS
-13 LIVGDYNSQEKIKRE
+13 LIVGDYASPEKNKRE
-28 ESEKQLKELR
+28 ESEKLLKELR
-38 EKNLGILCI
+38 EKNLGMLCI
-47 CLLEISTTKEF
+47 CLLEISITKEF

-72 IIDLERHKWSEI
+72 IIEKEKHKWNEI

-104 FHISRDFVNKA
+104 FHINRDFVNKA

-120 QILTVVY
+120 QILTAVY
-127 DSSEEWPELYNLVG
+127 DSSEEWPELYNLIA

-151 IQKIYIIIKIL
+151 VSKIYIITKIL

-177 NKLNK
+177 NKLNNY
-182 FFLPIFQCDVIN
+182 FLPIFQYDVIN
-194 NNSLNILDLKVLIC
+194 NNSYNILDLKVLIC
-208 NFYSN
+208 TFYSN

-222 DFLTLNSFAI
+222 DFITLNSFAI
-232 NNILRSLNDCLILLT
+232 NNILRTLNDCLILLN

-257 TSNMID
+257 ASNMID
-263 SAEFLTLGSLQFF
+263 SAEFLTIGSLQFF
-276 PEEQVQLLKIYYS
+276 PEEQIKLLKIYYS
-289 IIELKSDD
+289 MIEIKSDD

-310 VLDIFLL
+310 ILDIFLL
-317 KTLPKEQLENSI
+317 KTLPKEELENSI
-329 KKYLDNLFE
+329 KKYLDNLFQ
-338 YCYMEL
+338 YCYKEL
-344 NQSFNNNEDFSN
+344 NQSFNNNEEFSN

-368 KVDYDILNFLLDI
+368 KVDYDIINFILDI
-381 TSKFIEEDE
+381 TNKFIEEDE
-390 KNIIKELTKSLLTN
+390 KNIIKELSKSLLTN

-428 EVESFIPLILNNMSN
+428 EIESFIPIILNNISN
-443 QNNQIRFATAYCTC
+443 SNNQIRFATAYCTC
-457 YFIINFKNRFIKK
+457 YFIINFKNKFIKK
-470 YSKDFLSSLLKCI
+470 YSKDFLSALLNTI
-483 KEENCKHT
+483 KNENCKHT

-496 FLFNTYISQLEEEY
+496 LLFNTYISQLDEEY

-519 SGDELDDKNKIN
+519 SGDELEDKNKIN
-531 INANSNININDLS
+531 ANINNNLINELS
-544 AKEYMKQNCEAIFD
+544 AKDYLNQNCEGIFD

-564 NNATEN
+564 NNAIEN
-570 DTQYALIKEVLLN
+570 DTQYALIKEMLLN

-595 CKALAIKYIE
+595 CKPFAIKFIE

-615 MNKKHD
+615 TNKKHE

-636 YEEDYFAK
+636 YEEDYFSK

-656 LKNIKEKSIDLKHF
+656 LKNIKEKSLDLKHF

-685 TELIPLFLKDIL
+685 TELIPLFLKDIIEL
-697 DLFKYILNQ
+697 LKYILNQ
-706 DDKEEDSNN
+706 DDKEEDSN

-736 EEKCINFIQPIEEVI
+736 EEKCINFIQPIEEIVLEI
-751 IEVNKKYKNNSNFHI
+751 NTKYKNNSNFHI
-766 TISNILYNL
+766 TISNILYYF

-780 EEKNKDTNILKK
+780 EEKSQDRNLLKK
-792 LGKNYLDIIAN
+792 LGKNYVDIIAN
-803 MLRNE
+803 MLKNE
-808 LKISNSVILT
+808 LKISNGVILT

-848 NYFEERRINLIK
+848 NIFEERRIGVIK

-875 KVNKNNEEEESLSS
+875 KLNYNNNEEESLSS
-889 LEEEEDED
+889 LEEEEDEE

-903 LGKNIVQLE
+903 FNKSITQLE

-919 IIIENIL
+919 LIIENIL

-944 ILPLLINSEQNIPLL
+944 ILPLLINSEQNTPLL

-985 DQTHIQQLISFLITL
+985 DQAHIQKLISFLLTF

-1006 NIRQTAAYGLGI
+1006 NIRQAAAYGLGI

-1033 KDVLISLKT
+1033 NDILITLKA

-1054 ILSREEGLAFD
+1054 ILSREDGLSFD

-1079 LNDINYLYFWIENL
+1079 LTEINYLYFWIENL

-1113 INNNH
+1113 INNKH
-1118 SKYNFDEIHLY
+1118 ILYNIDEIHLY

-1140 EKNTSNNDIDKKIKL
+1140 EKNSSNNDIDKKIKL
-1155 IIKNKVEFR
+1155 IIKSKVEFR
-1164 NVIEKIYNEY
+1164 NVIDKIYNEY
-1174 NSQLQNKIIIKFIN
+1174 KSQLQNKIISKFMN

>member
-1 MSLSKSDLIKLS
+1 MSFDKSDLIKLS
-13 LIVGDYNSQEKIKRE
+13 LIVGDYASPEKNKRE
-28 ESEKQLKELR
+28 ESEKLLKELR
-38 EKNLGILCI
+38 EKNLGMLCI
-47 CLLEISTTKEF
+47 CLLEISITKEF

-72 IIDLERHKWSEI
+72 IIEKEKHKWNEI

-104 FHISRDFVNKA
+104 FHINRDFVNKA

-120 QILTVVY
+120 QILTAVY
-127 DSSEEWPELYNLVG
+127 DSSEEWPELYNLIA

-151 IQKIYIIIKIL
+151 VSKIYIITKIL

-177 NKLNK
+177 NKLNNY
-182 FFLPIFQCDVIN
+182 FLPIFQYDVIN
-194 NNSLNILDLKVLIC
+194 NNSYNILDLKVLIC
-208 NFYSN
+208 TFYSN

-222 DFLTLNSFAI
+222 DFITLNNYAI
-232 NNILRSLNDCLILLT
+232 NNILRTLNDCLILLN

-257 TSNMID
+257 ASNMID
-263 SAEFLTLGSLQFF
+263 SAEFLTIGSLQFF
-276 PEEQVQLLKIYYS
+276 PEEQIKLLKIYYS
-289 IIELKSDD
+289 MIELKSDD

-310 VLDIFLL
+310 ILDIFLL
-317 KTLPKEQLENSI
+317 KTLPKEELENSI
-329 KKYLDNLFE
+329 KKYLDNLFQ
-338 YCYMEL
+338 YCYKEL
-344 NQSFNNNEDFSN
+344 NQSFNNNEEFSN

-368 KVDYDILNFLLDI
+368 KVDYDIINFILDI
-381 TSKFIEEDE
+381 TNKFIEEDE
-390 KNIIKELTKSLLTN
+390 KNIIKELSKSLLTN

-428 EVESFIPLILNNMSN
+428 EIESFIPIILNNISN
-443 QNNQIRFATAYCTC
+443 SNNQIRFATAYCTC
-457 YFIINFKNRFIKK
+457 YFIINFKNKFIKK
-470 YSKDFLSSLLKCI
+470 YSKDFLSALLNTI
-483 KEENCKHT
+483 KNENCKHT

-496 FLFNTYISQLEEEY
+496 LLFNTYISQLDEEY

-519 SGDELDDKNKIN
+519 SGDELEDKNKIN
-531 INANSNININDLS
+531 ANINNNPINELS
-544 AKEYMKQNCEAIFD
+544 AKDYLNQNCEGIFD

-564 NNATEN
+564 NNAIEN
-570 DTQYALIKEVLLN
+570 DTQYALIKEMLLN

-595 CKALAIKYIE
+595 CKPFAIKFIE

-615 MNKKHD
+615 MNKKHE

-656 LKNIKEKSIDLKHF
+656 LKNIKEKSLDLKHF

-685 TELIPLFLKDIL
+685 TELIPLFLKDII
-697 DLFKYILNQ
+697 DLLKYILNQ
-706 DDKEEDSNN
+706 DDKEEDSN

-736 EEKCINFIQPIEEVI
+736 EEKCINFIQPIEEIVLEI
-751 IEVNKKYKNNSNFHI
+751 NTKYKNNSNFHI
-766 TISNILYNL
+766 TISNILYYF

-780 EEKNKDTNILKK
+780 EEKSQDRNILKK
-792 LGKNYLDIIAN
+792 LGKNYVDIIAN
-803 MLRNE
+803 MLKNE
-808 LKISNSVILT
+808 LKISNGVILT

-848 NYFEERRINLIK
+848 NIFEERRIGVIK

-875 KVNKNNEEEESLSS
+875 KLNDNNNEEESLSS
-889 LEEEEDED
+889 LEEEEDEE

-903 LGKNIVQLE
+903 FNKSITQLE

-919 IIIENIL
+919 LIIENIL

-944 ILPLLINSEQNIPLL
+944 ILPLLINSEQNTPLL

-985 DQTHIQQLISFLITL
+985 DQAHIQKLISFLLTF

-1006 NIRQTAAYGLGI
+1006 NIRQAAAYGLGI

-1033 KDVLISLKT
+1033 NDILITLKA

-1054 ILSREEGLAFD
+1054 ILSREDGLSFD

-1079 LNDINYLYFWIENL
+1079 LTEIKYLYFWIENL

-1113 INNNH
+1113 INNKH
-1118 SKYNFDEIHLY
+1118 ILYNIDEIHLY

-1140 EKNTSNNDIDKKIKL
+1140 EKNSSNNDIDKKIKL
-1155 IIKNKVEFR
+1155 IIKSKVEFR
-1164 NVIEKIYNEY
+1164 NVIDKIYNEY
-1174 NSQLQNKIIIKFIN
+1174 KSQLQNKIISKFMN

>member
-1 MSLSKSDLIKLS
+1 MSSDKSDLIKLS
-13 LIVGDYNSQEKIKRE
+13 LIVGDYASPEKNKRE
-28 ESEKQLKELR
+28 ESEKLLKELR
-38 EKNLGILCI
+38 EKNLGMLCI
-47 CLLEISTTKEF
+47 CLLEISITKEF

-72 IIDLERHKWSEI
+72 IIEKEKHKWNEI

-104 FHISRDFVNKA
+104 FHINRDFVNKA
-115 ISVIE
+115 ILVIE
-120 QILTVVY
+120 QILTAVY
-127 DSSEEWPELYNLVG
+127 DSSEEWPELYNLIA

-151 IQKIYIIIKIL
+151 VSKIYIITKIL

-177 NKLNK
+177 NKLNNY
-182 FFLPIFQCDVIN
+182 FLPIFQYDVIN
-194 NNSLNILDLKVLIC
+194 NNSYNILDLKVLIC
-208 NFYSN
+208 TFYSN

-222 DFLTLNSFAI
+222 DFITLNNYAI
-232 NNILRSLNDCLILLT
+232 NNILRTLNDCLILLN

-257 TSNMID
+257 ASNMID
-263 SAEFLTLGSLQFF
+263 SAEFLTIGSLQFF
-276 PEEQVQLLKIYYS
+276 PEEQIKLLKIYYS
-289 IIELKSDD
+289 MIELKSDD

-310 VLDIFLL
+310 ILDIFLL
-317 KTLPKEQLENSI
+317 KTLPKEELENSI
-329 KKYLDNLFE
+329 KKYLDNLFQ
-338 YCYMEL
+338 YCYKEL
-344 NQSFNNNEDFSN
+344 NQSFNNNEEFSN

-368 KVDYDILNFLLDI
+368 KVDYDIINFILDI
-381 TSKFIEEDE
+381 TNKFIEEDE
-390 KNIIKELTKSLLTN
+390 KNIIKELSKSLLTN

-418 QIIESSKKFS
+418 QIIESSKKFC
-428 EVESFIPLILNNMSN
+428 EIESFIPIILNNISN
-443 QNNQIRFATAYCTC
+443 SNNQIRFATAYCTC
-457 YFIINFKNRFIKK
+457 YFIINFKNKFIKK
-470 YSKDFLSSLLKCI
+470 YSKDFLSALLNTI
-483 KEENCKHT
+483 KNENCKHT

-496 FLFNTYISQLEEEY
+496 LLFNTYISQLDEEY

-519 SGDELDDKNKIN
+519 SGDELEDKNKIN
-531 INANSNININDLS
+531 ANINNNLINELS
-544 AKEYMKQNCEAIFD
+544 AKDYLNQNCEGIFD

-564 NNATEN
+564 NNAIEN

-595 CKALAIKYIE
+595 CKPFAIKFIE

-615 MNKKHD
+615 MNKKHE

-656 LKNIKEKSIDLKHF
+656 LKNIKEKSLDLKHF

-685 TELIPLFLKDIL
+685 TELIPLFLKDII
-697 DLFKYILNQ
+697 DLLKYILNQ
-706 DDKEEDSNN
+706 DDKEEDSN

-736 EEKCINFIQPIEEVI
+736 EEKCINFIQPIEEI
-751 IEVNKKYKNNSNFHI
+751 LFEINTKYKNNSNFHI
-766 TISNILYNL
+766 TISNILYYF

-780 EEKNKDTNILKK
+780 EEKSQDRNLLKK
-792 LGKNYLDIIAN
+792 LGKNYVDIIAN
-803 MLRNE
+803 MLKNE
-808 LKISNSVILT
+808 LKISNGVILT

-848 NYFEERRINLIK
+848 NIFEERRIGVIK

-875 KVNKNNEEEESLSS
+875 KLNNNNNEEESLSS
-889 LEEEEDED
+889 LEEEEDEE

-903 LGKNIVQLE
+903 FNKSITQLE

-919 IIIENIL
+919 LIIENIL

-944 ILPLLINSEQNIPLL
+944 ILPLLINSEQNTPLL

-985 DQTHIQQLISFLITL
+985 DQAHIQKLISFLLTF

-1006 NIRQTAAYGLGI
+1006 NIRQAAAYGLGI

-1033 KDVLISLKT
+1033 NDILITLKA

-1054 ILSREEGLAFD
+1054 ILSREDGLSFD

-1079 LNDINYLYFWIENL
+1079 LTEINYLYFWIENL

-1113 INNNH
+1113 INNKH
-1118 SKYNFDEIHLY
+1118 ILYNIDEIHLY

-1140 EKNTSNNDIDKKIKL
+1140 EKNSSNNDIDKKIKL
-1155 IIKNKVEFR
+1155 IIKSKVEFR
-1164 NVIEKIYNEY
+1164 NVIDKIYNEY
-1174 NSQLQNKIIIKFIN
+1174 KSQLQNKIISKFMN

>member
-1 MSLSKSDLIKLS
+1 MSSDKSDLIKLS
-13 LIVGDYNSQEKIKRE
+13 LIVGDYASPEKNKRE
-28 ESEKQLKELR
+28 ESEKLLKELR
-38 EKNLGILCI
+38 EKNLGMLCI
-47 CLLEISTTKEF
+47 CLLEISITKEF

-72 IIDLERHKWSEI
+72 IIEKEKHKWNEI

-104 FHISRDFVNKA
+104 FHINRDFVNKA

-120 QILTVVY
+120 QILTAVY
-127 DSSEEWPELYNLVG
+127 DSSEEWPELYNLIA

-151 IQKIYIIIKIL
+151 VSKIYIITKIL

-177 NKLNK
+177 NKLNNY
-182 FFLPIFQCDVIN
+182 FLPIFQYDVIN
-194 NNSLNILDLKVLIC
+194 NNSYNILDLKVLIC
-208 NFYSN
+208 TFYSN

-222 DFLTLNSFAI
+222 DFITLNSFAI
-232 NNILRSLNDCLILLT
+232 NNILRTLNDCLILLN

-257 TSNMID
+257 ASNMID
-263 SAEFLTLGSLQFF
+263 SAEFLTIGSLQFF
-276 PEEQVQLLKIYYS
+276 PEEQIKLLKIYYS
-289 IIELKSDD
+289 MIEIKSDD

-310 VLDIFLL
+310 ILDIFLL
-317 KTLPKEQLENSI
+317 KTLPKEELENSI
-329 KKYLDNLFE
+329 KKYLDNLFQ
-338 YCYMEL
+338 YCYKEL
-344 NQSFNNNEDFSN
+344 NQSFNNNEEFSN

-368 KVDYDILNFLLDI
+368 KVDYDIINFILDI
-381 TSKFIEEDE
+381 TNKFIEEDE
-390 KNIIKELTKSLLTN
+390 KNIIKELSKSLLTN

-428 EVESFIPLILNNMSN
+428 EIESFIPIILNNISN
-443 QNNQIRFATAYCTC
+443 SNNQIRFATAYCTC
-457 YFIINFKNRFIKK
+457 YFIINFKNKFIKK
-470 YSKDFLSSLLKCI
+470 YSKDFLSALLNTI
-483 KEENCKHT
+483 KNENCKHT

-496 FLFNTYISQLEEEY
+496 LLFNTYISQLDEEY

-519 SGDELDDKNKIN
+519 SGDELEDKNKIN
-531 INANSNININDLS
+531 ANINNNLINELS
-544 AKEYMKQNCEAIFD
+544 AKDYLNQNCEGIFD

-564 NNATEN
+564 NNAIEN
-570 DTQYALIKEVLLN
+570 DTQYALIKEMLLN

-595 CKALAIKYIE
+595 CKPFAIKFIE

-615 MNKKHD
+615 TNKKHE

-656 LKNIKEKSIDLKHF
+656 LKNIKEKSLDLKHF

-685 TELIPLFLKDIL
+685 TELIPLFLKDII
-697 DLFKYILNQ
+697 DLLKYILNQ
-706 DDKEEDSNN
+706 DDKEEDSN

-736 EEKCINFIQPIEEVI
+736 EEKCINFIQPIEEIVFEI
-751 IEVNKKYKNNSNFHI
+751 NTKYKNNSNFHI
-766 TISNILYNL
+766 TISNILYYF

-780 EEKNKDTNILKK
+780 EEKSQDRNLLKK
-792 LGKNYLDIIAN
+792 LGKNYVDIIAN
-803 MLRNE
+803 MLKNE
-808 LKISNSVILT
+808 LKISNGVILT

-848 NYFEERRINLIK
+848 NIFEERRIGVIK

-875 KVNKNNEEEESLSS
+875 KLNNNNNEEESLSS
-889 LEEEEDED
+889 LEEEEDEE

-903 LGKNIVQLE
+903 FNKSITQLE

-919 IIIENIL
+919 LIIENIL

-944 ILPLLINSEQNIPLL
+944 ILPLLINSEQNTPLL

-985 DQTHIQQLISFLITL
+985 DQAHIQKLISFLLTF

-1006 NIRQTAAYGLGI
+1006 NIRQAAAYGLGI

-1033 KDVLISLKT
+1033 NDILITLKA

-1054 ILSREEGLAFD
+1054 ILSREDGLSFD

-1079 LNDINYLYFWIENL
+1079 LTEIKYLYFWIENL

-1113 INNNH
+1113 INNKH
-1118 SKYNFDEIHLY
+1118 ILYNIDEIHLY

-1140 EKNTSNNDIDKKIKL
+1140 EKNSSNNDIDKKIKL
-1155 IIKNKVEFR
+1155 IIKSKVEFR
-1164 NVIEKIYNEY
+1164 NVIDKIYNEY
-1174 NSQLQNKIIIKFIN
+1174 KSQLQNKIQK
-1188 KLKELTQ
+1188 

>member
-1 MSLSKSDLIKLS
+1 MSSDKSDLIKLS
-13 LIVGDYNSQEKIKRE
+13 LIVGDYASPEKNKRE

-38 EKNLGILCI
+38 EKNLGLLCI
-47 CLLEISTTKEF
+47 CLLEISITKEF

-72 IIDLERHKWSEI
+72 IIEKEKHKWNEI

-104 FHISRDFVNKA
+104 FHINRDFVNKA

-120 QILTVVY
+120 QILTAVY
-127 DSSEEWPELYNLVG
+127 DSSEEWPELYNLIA

-151 IQKIYIIIKIL
+151 VSKIYIITKIL

-177 NKLNK
+177 NKLNNY
-182 FFLPIFQCDVIN
+182 FLPIFQYDVIN
-194 NNSLNILDLKVLIC
+194 NNSYNILDLKVLIC
-208 NFYSN
+208 TFYSN

-222 DFLTLNSFAI
+222 DFITLNSFAI
-232 NNILRSLNDCLILLT
+232 NNILRTLNDCLILLN

-257 TSNMID
+257 ASNMID
-263 SAEFLTLGSLQFF
+263 SAEFLTIGSLQFF
-276 PEEQVQLLKIYYS
+276 PEEQIKLLKIYYS
-289 IIELKSDD
+289 MIEIKSDD

-310 VLDIFLL
+310 ILDIFLL
-317 KTLPKEQLENSI
+317 KTLPKEELENSI
-329 KKYLDNLFE
+329 KKYLDNLFQ
-338 YCYMEL
+338 YCYKEL
-344 NQSFNNNEDFSN
+344 NQSFNNNEEFSN

-368 KVDYDILNFLLDI
+368 KVDYDIINFILDI
-381 TSKFIEEDE
+381 TNKFIEEDE
-390 KNIIKELTKSLLTN
+390 KNIIKELSKSLLTN

-428 EVESFIPLILNNMSN
+428 EIESFIPIILNNISN
-443 QNNQIRFATAYCTC
+443 SNNQIRFATAYCTC
-457 YFIINFKNRFIKK
+457 YFIINFKNKFIKK
-470 YSKDFLSSLLKCI
+470 YSKDFLSALLNTI
-483 KEENCKHT
+483 KNENCKHT

-496 FLFNTYISQLEEEY
+496 LLFNTYISQLDEEY

-519 SGDELDDKNKIN
+519 SGDELEDKNKIN
-531 INANSNININDLS
+531 ANINNNLINELS
-544 AKEYMKQNCEAIFD
+544 AKDYLNQNCEGIFD

-564 NNATEN
+564 NNAIEN
-570 DTQYALIKEVLLN
+570 DTQYALIKEMLLN

-595 CKALAIKYIE
+595 CKPFAIKFIE

-615 MNKKHD
+615 TNKKHE

-656 LKNIKEKSIDLKHF
+656 LKNIKEKSLDLKHF

-685 TELIPLFLKDIL
+685 TELIPLFLKDIIEL
-697 DLFKYILNQ
+697 LKYILNQ
-706 DDKEEDSNN
+706 DDKEEDSN

-722 NSTLK
+722 NSSLK

-736 EEKCINFIQPIEEVI
+736 EEKCINFIQPIEEIVLEI
-751 IEVNKKYKNNSNFHI
+751 NTKYKNNSNFHI
-766 TISNILYNL
+766 TISNILYYF

-780 EEKNKDTNILKK
+780 EEKSQDRNILKK
-792 LGKNYLDIIAN
+792 LGKNYVDIIAN
-803 MLRNE
+803 MLKNE
-808 LKISNSVILT
+808 LKISNGVILT

-848 NYFEERRINLIK
+848 NIFEERRIGVIK

-875 KVNKNNEEEESLSS
+875 KLNDNNNEEESLSS
-889 LEEEEDED
+889 LEEEEDEE

-903 LGKNIVQLE
+903 FNKSITQLE

-919 IIIENIL
+919 LIIENIL

-944 ILPLLINSEQNIPLL
+944 ILPLLINSEQNTPLL

-985 DQTHIQQLISFLITL
+985 DQAHIQKLISFLLTF

-1006 NIRQTAAYGLGI
+1006 NIRQAAAYGLGI

-1033 KDVLISLKT
+1033 NDILITLKA

-1054 ILSREEGLAFD
+1054 ILSREDGLSFD

-1079 LNDINYLYFWIENL
+1079 LTEIKYLYFWIENL

-1113 INNNH
+1113 INNKH
-1118 SKYNFDEIHLY
+1118 ILYNIDEIHLY

-1140 EKNTSNNDIDKKIKL
+1140 EKNSSNNDIDKKIKL
-1155 IIKNKVEFR
+1155 IIKSKVEFR
-1164 NVIEKIYNEY
+1164 NVIDKIYNEY
-1174 NSQLQNKIIIKFIN
+1174 KSQLQNKIISKFMN

>member
-1 MSLSKSDLIKLS
+1 MSSDKSDLIKLS
-13 LIVGDYNSQEKIKRE
+13 LIVGDYASPEKNKRE
-28 ESEKQLKELR
+28 ESEKLLKELR
-38 EKNLGILCI
+38 EKNLGMLCI
-47 CLLEISTTKEF
+47 CLLEISITKEF

-72 IIDLERHKWSEI
+72 IIEKEKHKWNEI

-104 FHISRDFVNKA
+104 FHINRDFVNKA

-120 QILTVVY
+120 QILTAVY
-127 DSSEEWPELYNLVG
+127 DSSEEWPELYNLIA

-151 IQKIYIIIKIL
+151 VSKIYIITKIL

-177 NKLNK
+177 NKLNNY
-182 FFLPIFQCDVIN
+182 FLPIFQYDVIN
-194 NNSLNILDLKVLIC
+194 NNSYNILDLKVLIC
-208 NFYSN
+208 TFYSN

-222 DFLTLNSFAI
+222 DFITLNSFAI
-232 NNILRSLNDCLILLT
+232 NNILRTLNDCLILLN

-257 TSNMID
+257 ASNMID
-263 SAEFLTLGSLQFF
+263 SAEFLTIGSLQFF
-276 PEEQVQLLKIYYS
+276 PEEQIKLLKIYYS
-289 IIELKSDD
+289 MIEIKSDD

-310 VLDIFLL
+310 ILDIFLL
-317 KTLPKEQLENSI
+317 KTLPKEELENSI
-329 KKYLDNLFE
+329 KKYLDNLFQ
-338 YCYMEL
+338 YCYKEL
-344 NQSFNNNEDFSN
+344 NQSFNNNEEFSN

-368 KVDYDILNFLLDI
+368 KVDYDIINFILDI
-381 TSKFIEEDE
+381 TNKFIEEDE
-390 KNIIKELTKSLLTN
+390 KNIIKELSKSLLTN

-428 EVESFIPLILNNMSN
+428 EIESFIPIILNNISN
-443 QNNQIRFATAYCTC
+443 SNNQIRFATAYCTC
-457 YFIINFKNRFIKK
+457 YFIINFKNKFIKK
-470 YSKDFLSSLLKCI
+470 YSKDFLSALLNTI
-483 KEENCKHT
+483 KNENCKHT

-496 FLFNTYISQLEEEY
+496 LLFNTYISQLDEEY

-519 SGDELDDKNKIN
+519 SGDELEDKNKIN
-531 INANSNININDLS
+531 ANINNNPINELS
-544 AKEYMKQNCEAIFD
+544 AKDYLNQNCEGIFD

-564 NNATEN
+564 NNAIEN
-570 DTQYALIKEVLLN
+570 DTQYALIKEMLLN

-595 CKALAIKYIE
+595 CKPFAIKFIE

-615 MNKKHD
+615 TNKKHE

-656 LKNIKEKSIDLKHF
+656 LKNIKEKSLDLKHF

-685 TELIPLFLKDIL
+685 TELIPLFLKDIIEL
-697 DLFKYILNQ
+697 LKYILNQ
-706 DDKEEDSNN
+706 DDKEEDSN

-736 EEKCINFIQPIEEVI
+736 EEKCINFIQPIEEI
-751 IEVNKKYKNNSNFHI
+751 LFEINTKYKNNSNFHI
-766 TISNILYNL
+766 TISNILYYF

-780 EEKNKDTNILKK
+780 EEKSQDRNLLKK
-792 LGKNYLDIIAN
+792 LGKNYVDIIAN
-803 MLRNE
+803 MLKNE
-808 LKISNSVILT
+808 LKISNGVILT

-848 NYFEERRINLIK
+848 NIFEERRIGVIK

-875 KVNKNNEEEESLSS
+875 KLNDNNNEEESLSS
-889 LEEEEDED
+889 LEEEEDEE

-903 LGKNIVQLE
+903 FNKSITQLE

-919 IIIENIL
+919 LIIENIL

-985 DQTHIQQLISFLITL
+985 DQAHIQKLISFLLTF

-1006 NIRQTAAYGLGI
+1006 NIRQAAAYGLGI

-1033 KDVLISLKT
+1033 NDILITLKA

-1054 ILSREEGLAFD
+1054 ILSREDGLSFD

-1079 LNDINYLYFWIENL
+1079 LTEINYLYFWIENL

-1113 INNNH
+1113 INNKH
-1118 SKYNFDEIHLY
+1118 ILYNIDEIHLY

-1140 EKNTSNNDIDKKIKL
+1140 EKNSSNNDIDKKIKL
-1155 IIKNKVEFR
+1155 IIKSKVEFR
-1164 NVIEKIYNEY
+1164 NVIDKIYNEY
-1174 NSQLQNKIIIKFIN
+1174 KSQLQNKIISKFMN

>member
-1 MSLSKSDLIKLS
+1 MSSDKSDLIKLS
-13 LIVGDYNSQEKIKRE
+13 LIVGDYASPEKNKRE
-28 ESEKQLKELR
+28 ESEKLLKELR
-38 EKNLGILCI
+38 EKNLGMLCI

-72 IIDLERHKWSEI
+72 IIEKEKHKWNEI

-94 ASLNIIINDN
+94 ASLNTIINDN
-104 FHISRDFVNKA
+104 FHINRDFVNKA

-120 QILTVVY
+120 QILTAVY
-127 DSSEEWPELYNLVG
+127 DSSEEWPELYNLIA

-151 IQKIYIIIKIL
+151 VSKIYIITKIL

-177 NKLNK
+177 NKLNNY
-182 FFLPIFQCDVIN
+182 FLPIFQYDVIN
-194 NNSLNILDLKVLIC
+194 NNSYNILDLKVLIC
-208 NFYSN
+208 TFYSN

-222 DFLTLNSFAI
+222 DFITLNSFAI
-232 NNILRSLNDCLILLT
+232 NNILRTLNDCLILLN

-257 TSNMID
+257 ASNMID
-263 SAEFLTLGSLQFF
+263 SAEFLTIGSLQFF
-276 PEEQVQLLKIYYS
+276 PEEQIKLLKIYYS
-289 IIELKSDD
+289 MIEIKSDD

-310 VLDIFLL
+310 ILDIFLL
-317 KTLPKEQLENSI
+317 KTLPKEELENSI
-329 KKYLDNLFE
+329 KKYLDNLFQ
-338 YCYMEL
+338 YCYKEL
-344 NQSFNNNEDFSN
+344 NQSFNNNEEFSN

-368 KVDYDILNFLLDI
+368 KVDYDIINFILDI
-381 TSKFIEEDE
+381 TNKFIEEDE
-390 KNIIKELTKSLLTN
+390 KNIIKELSKSLLTN

-418 QIIESSKKFS
+418 QIIESSKKFC
-428 EVESFIPLILNNMSN
+428 EIESFIPIILNNISN
-443 QNNQIRFATAYCTC
+443 SNNQIRFATAYCTC
-457 YFIINFKNRFIKK
+457 YFIINFKNKFIKK
-470 YSKDFLSSLLKCI
+470 YSKDFLSALLNTI
-483 KEENCKHT
+483 KNENCKHT

-496 FLFNTYISQLEEEY
+496 LLFNTYISQLDEEY

-519 SGDELDDKNKIN
+519 SGDELEDKNKIN
-531 INANSNININDLS
+531 ANINNNPINELS
-544 AKEYMKQNCEAIFD
+544 AKDYLNQNCEGIFD

-564 NNATEN
+564 NNAIEN

-595 CKALAIKYIE
+595 CKPFAIKFIE

-615 MNKKHD
+615 MNKKHE

-656 LKNIKEKSIDLKHF
+656 LKNIKEKSLDLKHF

-685 TELIPLFLKDIL
+685 TELIPLFLKDII
-697 DLFKYILNQ
+697 DLLKYILNQ
-706 DDKEEDSNN
+706 DDKEEDSN

-736 EEKCINFIQPIEEVI
+736 EEKCINFIQPIEEI
-751 IEVNKKYKNNSNFHI
+751 LFEINTKYKNNSNFHI
-766 TISNILYNL
+766 TISNILYYF

-780 EEKNKDTNILKK
+780 EEKSQDRNLLKK
-792 LGKNYLDIIAN
+792 LGKNYVDIIAN
-803 MLRNE
+803 MLKNE
-808 LKISNSVILT
+808 LKISNGVILT

-848 NYFEERRINLIK
+848 NIFEERRIGVIK

-875 KVNKNNEEEESLSS
+875 KLNDNNNEEESLSS
-889 LEEEEDED
+889 LEEEEDEE

-903 LGKNIVQLE
+903 FNKSITQLE

-919 IIIENIL
+919 LIIENIL

-944 ILPLLINSEQNIPLL
+944 ILPLLINSEQNTPLL

-985 DQTHIQQLISFLITL
+985 DQTRIQKLISFLLTF

-1006 NIRQTAAYGLGI
+1006 NIRQAAAYGLGI

-1033 KDVLISLKT
+1033 NDILITLKA

-1054 ILSREEGLAFD
+1054 ILSREDGLSFD

-1079 LNDINYLYFWIENL
+1079 LTEINYLYFWIENL

-1113 INNNH
+1113 INNKH
-1118 SKYNFDEIHLY
+1118 ILYNIDEIHLY

-1140 EKNTSNNDIDKKIKL
+1140 EKNSSNNDIDKKIKL
-1155 IIKNKVEFR
+1155 IIKSKVEFR
-1164 NVIEKIYNEY
+1164 NVIDKIYNEY
-1174 NSQLQNKIIIKFIN
+1174 KSQLQNKIIYKFMN

>member
-1 MSLSKSDLIKLS
+1 MSSDKSDLIKLS
-13 LIVGDYNSQEKIKRE
+13 LIVGDYASPEKNKRE
-28 ESEKQLKELR
+28 ESEKLLKELR
-38 EKNLGILCI
+38 EKNLGMLCI

-72 IIDLERHKWSEI
+72 IIEKEKHKWNEI

-104 FHISRDFVNKA
+104 FHINRDFVNKA

-120 QILTVVY
+120 QILTAVY
-127 DSSEEWPELYNLVG
+127 DSSEEWPELYNLIA

-151 IQKIYIIIKIL
+151 VSKIYIITKIL

-177 NKLNK
+177 NKLNNY
-182 FFLPIFQCDVIN
+182 FLPIFQYDVIN
-194 NNSLNILDLKVLIC
+194 NNSYNILDLKVLIC
-208 NFYSN
+208 TFYSN

-222 DFLTLNSFAI
+222 DFITLNSFAI
-232 NNILRSLNDCLILLT
+232 NNILRTLNDCLILLN

-257 TSNMID
+257 ASNMID
-263 SAEFLTLGSLQFF
+263 SAEFLTIGSLQFF
-276 PEEQVQLLKIYYS
+276 PEEQIKLLKIYYS
-289 IIELKSDD
+289 MIEIKSDD

-310 VLDIFLL
+310 ILDIFLL
-317 KTLPKEQLENSI
+317 KTLPKEELENSI
-329 KKYLDNLFE
+329 KKYLDNLFQ
-338 YCYMEL
+338 YCYKEL
-344 NQSFNNNEDFSN
+344 NQSFNNNEEFSN

-368 KVDYDILNFLLDI
+368 KVDYDIINFILDI
-381 TSKFIEEDE
+381 TNKFIEEDE
-390 KNIIKELTKSLLTN
+390 KNIIKELSKSLLTN

-428 EVESFIPLILNNMSN
+428 EIESFIPIILNNISN
-443 QNNQIRFATAYCTC
+443 SNNQIRFATAYCTC
-457 YFIINFKNRFIKK
+457 YFIINFKNKFIKK
-470 YSKDFLSSLLKCI
+470 YSKDFLSALLNTI
-483 KEENCKHT
+483 KNENCKHT

-496 FLFNTYISQLEEEY
+496 LLFNTYISQLDEEY

-519 SGDELDDKNKIN
+519 SGDELEDKNKIN
-531 INANSNININDLS
+531 ANINNNLINELS
-544 AKEYMKQNCEAIFD
+544 AKDYLNQNCEGIFD

-564 NNATEN
+564 NNAIEN
-570 DTQYALIKEVLLN
+570 DTQYALIKEMLLN

-595 CKALAIKYIE
+595 CKPFAIKFIE

-615 MNKKHD
+615 MNKKHE

-656 LKNIKEKSIDLKHF
+656 LKNIKEKSLDLKHF

-685 TELIPLFLKDIL
+685 TELIPLFLKDII
-697 DLFKYILNQ
+697 DLLKYILNQ
-706 DDKEEDSNN
+706 DDKEEDSN

-736 EEKCINFIQPIEEVI
+736 EEKCINFIQPIEEI
-751 IEVNKKYKNNSNFHI
+751 LFEINTKYKNNSNFHI
-766 TISNILYNL
+766 TISNILYYF

-780 EEKNKDTNILKK
+780 EEKSQARNLLKK
-792 LGKNYLDIIAN
+792 LGKNYVDIIAN
-803 MLRNE
+803 MLKNE
-808 LKISNSVILT
+808 LKISNGVILT

-848 NYFEERRINLIK
+848 NIFEERRIGVIK

-875 KVNKNNEEEESLSS
+875 KLNNNNNEEESLSS
-889 LEEEEDED
+889 LEEEEDEE

-903 LGKNIVQLE
+903 FNKSITQLE

-919 IIIENIL
+919 LIIENIL

-944 ILPLLINSEQNIPLL
+944 ILPLLINSEQNTPLL

-985 DQTHIQQLISFLITL
+985 DQAHIQKLISFLLTF

-1006 NIRQTAAYGLGI
+1006 NIRQAAAYGLGI

-1033 KDVLISLKT
+1033 NDILITLKA

-1054 ILSREEGLAFD
+1054 ILSREDGLSFD

-1079 LNDINYLYFWIENL
+1079 LIEINYLYFWIENL

-1113 INNNH
+1113 INNKH
-1118 SKYNFDEIHLY
+1118 ILYNIDEIHLY

-1140 EKNTSNNDIDKKIKL
+1140 EKNSSNNDIDKKIKL
-1155 IIKNKVEFR
+1155 ITKSKVEFR
-1164 NVIEKIYNEY
+1164 NVIDKIYNEY
-1174 NSQLQNKIIIKFIN
+1174 KSQLQNKIISKFMN

>member
-1 MSLSKSDLIKLS
+1 MSSDKSDLIKLS
-13 LIVGDYNSQEKIKRE
+13 LIVGDYASPEKNKRE
-28 ESEKQLKELR
+28 ESEKLLKELR
-38 EKNLGILCI
+38 EKNLGMLCI
-47 CLLEISTTKEF
+47 CLLEISITKEF

-72 IIDLERHKWSEI
+72 IIEKEKHKWNEI
-84 EPSIKEKIKI
+84 EASIKEKIKI

-104 FHISRDFVNKA
+104 FHINRDFVNKA

-120 QILTVVY
+120 QILTAVY
-127 DSSEEWPELYNLVG
+127 DSSEEWPELYNLIA

-151 IQKIYIIIKIL
+151 VSKIYIITKIL

-177 NKLNK
+177 NKLNNY
-182 FFLPIFQCDVIN
+182 FLPIFQYDVIN
-194 NNSLNILDLKVLIC
+194 NNSYNILDLKVLIC
-208 NFYSN
+208 TFYSN

-222 DFLTLNSFAI
+222 DFITLNSFAI
-232 NNILRSLNDCLILLT
+232 NNILRTLNDCLILLN

-257 TSNMID
+257 ASNMID
-263 SAEFLTLGSLQFF
+263 SAEFLTIGSLQFF
-276 PEEQVQLLKIYYS
+276 PEEQIKLLKIYYS
-289 IIELKSDD
+289 MIEIKSDD

-310 VLDIFLL
+310 ILDIFLL
-317 KTLPKEQLENSI
+317 KTLPKEELENSI
-329 KKYLDNLFE
+329 KKYLDNLFQ
-338 YCYMEL
+338 YCYKEL
-344 NQSFNNNEDFSN
+344 NQSFNNNEEFSN

-368 KVDYDILNFLLDI
+368 KVDYDIINFILDI
-381 TSKFIEEDE
+381 TNKFIEEDE
-390 KNIIKELTKSLLTN
+390 KNIIKELSKSLLTN

-428 EVESFIPLILNNMSN
+428 EIESFIPIILNNISN
-443 QNNQIRFATAYCTC
+443 SNNQIRFATAYCTC
-457 YFIINFKNRFIKK
+457 YFIINFKNKFIKK
-470 YSKDFLSSLLKCI
+470 YSKDFLSALLNTI
-483 KEENCKHT
+483 KNENCKHT

-496 FLFNTYISQLEEEY
+496 LLFNTYISQLDEEY

-519 SGDELDDKNKIN
+519 SGDELEDKNKIN
-531 INANSNININDLS
+531 ANINNNPINELS
-544 AKEYMKQNCEAIFD
+544 AKDYLNQNCEGIFD

-564 NNATEN
+564 NNAIEN

-595 CKALAIKYIE
+595 CKPFAIKFIE

-615 MNKKHD
+615 TNKKHE

-656 LKNIKEKSIDLKHF
+656 LKNIKEKSLDLKHF

-675 NLLPIIINKN
+675 NILPIIINKN
-685 TELIPLFLKDIL
+685 TELIPLFLKDII
-697 DLFKYILNQ
+697 DLLKYILNQ
-706 DDKEEDSNN
+706 DDKEEDSN

-736 EEKCINFIQPIEEVI
+736 EEKCINFIQPIEEI
-751 IEVNKKYKNNSNFHI
+751 LFEINTKYKNNSNFHI
-766 TISNILYNL
+766 TISNILYYF

-780 EEKNKDTNILKK
+780 EEKSQDRNLLKK
-792 LGKNYLDIIAN
+792 LGKNYVDIIAN
-803 MLRNE
+803 MLKNE
-808 LKISNSVILT
+808 LKISNGVILT

-848 NYFEERRINLIK
+848 NIFEERRIGVIK

-875 KVNKNNEEEESLSS
+875 KLNDNNNEEESLSS
-889 LEEEEDED
+889 LEEEEDEE

-903 LGKNIVQLE
+903 FNKSITQLE

-919 IIIENIL
+919 LIIENIL

-944 ILPLLINSEQNIPLL
+944 ILPLLINSEQNTPLL

-985 DQTHIQQLISFLITL
+985 EQAHIQKLISFLLTF

-1006 NIRQTAAYGLGI
+1006 NIRQAAAYGLGI

-1033 KDVLISLKT
+1033 NDILITLKA

-1054 ILSREEGLAFD
+1054 ILSREDGLSFD

-1079 LNDINYLYFWIENL
+1079 LTEINYLYFWIENL

-1113 INNNH
+1113 INNKH
-1118 SKYNFDEIHLY
+1118 ILYNIDEIHLY

-1140 EKNTSNNDIDKKIKL
+1140 EKNSSNNDIDKKIKL
-1155 IIKNKVEFR
+1155 IIKSKVEFR
-1164 NVIEKIYNEY
+1164 NVIDKIYNEY
-1174 NSQLQNKIIIKFIN
+1174 KSQLQNKIISKFMN

>member
-1 MSLSKSDLIKLS
+1 MSSDKSDLIKLS
-13 LIVGDYNSQEKIKRE
+13 LIVGDYASPEKNKRE
-28 ESEKQLKELR
+28 ESEKLLKELR
-38 EKNLGILCI
+38 EKNLGMLCI
-47 CLLEISTTKEF
+47 CLLEISITKEF

-72 IIDLERHKWSEI
+72 IIEKEKHKWNEI

-104 FHISRDFVNKA
+104 FHINRDFVNKA

-120 QILTVVY
+120 QILTAVY
-127 DSSEEWPELYNLVG
+127 DSSEEWPELYNLIA

-151 IQKIYIIIKIL
+151 VSKIYIITKIL

-177 NKLNK
+177 NKLNNY
-182 FFLPIFQCDVIN
+182 FLPIFQYDVIN
-194 NNSLNILDLKVLIC
+194 NNSYNILDLKVLIC
-208 NFYSN
+208 TFYSN

-222 DFLTLNSFAI
+222 DFITLNSFAI
-232 NNILRSLNDCLILLT
+232 NNILRTLNDCLILLN

-257 TSNMID
+257 ASNMID
-263 SAEFLTLGSLQFF
+263 SAEFLTIGSLQFF
-276 PEEQVQLLKIYYS
+276 PEEQIKLLKIYYS
-289 IIELKSDD
+289 MIEIKSDD

-310 VLDIFLL
+310 ILDIFLL
-317 KTLPKEQLENSI
+317 KTLPKEELENSI
-329 KKYLDNLFE
+329 KKYLDNLFQ
-338 YCYMEL
+338 YCYKEL
-344 NQSFNNNEDFSN
+344 NQSFNNNEEFSN

-368 KVDYDILNFLLDI
+368 KVDYDIINFILDI
-381 TSKFIEEDE
+381 TNKFIEEDE
-390 KNIIKELTKSLLTN
+390 KNIIKELSKSLLTN

-428 EVESFIPLILNNMSN
+428 EIESFIPIILNNISN
-443 QNNQIRFATAYCTC
+443 SNNQIRFATAYCTC
-457 YFIINFKNRFIKK
+457 YFIINFKNKFIKK
-470 YSKDFLSSLLKCI
+470 YSKDFLSALLNTI
-483 KEENCKHT
+483 KNENCKHT

-496 FLFNTYISQLEEEY
+496 LLFNTYISQLDEEY

-519 SGDELDDKNKIN
+519 SGDELEDKNKIN
-531 INANSNININDLS
+531 ANINNNLINELS
-544 AKEYMKQNCEAIFD
+544 AKDYLNQNCEGIFD

-564 NNATEN
+564 NNAIEN
-570 DTQYALIKEVLLN
+570 DTQYALIKEMLLN

-595 CKALAIKYIE
+595 CKPFAIKFIE

-615 MNKKHD
+615 MNKKHE

-656 LKNIKEKSIDLKHF
+656 LKNIKEKSLDLKHF

-685 TELIPLFLKDIL
+685 TELIPLFLKDII
-697 DLFKYILNQ
+697 DLLKYILNQ
-706 DDKEEDSNN
+706 DDKEEDSN

-736 EEKCINFIQPIEEVI
+736 EEKCINFIQPIEEI
-751 IEVNKKYKNNSNFHI
+751 LFEINTKYKNNSNFHI
-766 TISNILYNL
+766 TISNILYYF

-780 EEKNKDTNILKK
+780 EEKSQDRNILKK
-792 LGKNYLDIIAN
+792 LGKNYVDIIAN
-803 MLRNE
+803 MLKNE
-808 LKISNSVILT
+808 LKISNGVILT

-848 NYFEERRINLIK
+848 NIFEERRIGVIK

-875 KVNKNNEEEESLSS
+875 KLNNNNNEEESLSS
-889 LEEEEDED
+889 LEEEEDEE

-903 LGKNIVQLE
+903 FNKSITQLE

-919 IIIENIL
+919 LIIENIL

-944 ILPLLINSEQNIPLL
+944 ILPLLINSEQNTPLL

-985 DQTHIQQLISFLITL
+985 DQAHIQKLISFLLTF

-1006 NIRQTAAYGLGI
+1006 NIRQAAAYGLGI

-1033 KDVLISLKT
+1033 NDILITLKA

-1054 ILSREEGLAFD
+1054 ILSREDGLSFD

-1079 LNDINYLYFWIENL
+1079 LTEINYLYFWIENL

-1113 INNNH
+1113 INNKH
-1118 SKYNFDEIHLY
+1118 ILYNIDEIHLY

-1140 EKNTSNNDIDKKIKL
+1140 EKNSSNNDIDKKIKL
-1155 IIKNKVEFR
+1155 ITKSKVEFR
-1164 NVIEKIYNEY
+1164 NVIDKIYNEY
-1174 NSQLQNKIIIKFIN
+1174 KSQLQNKIISKFMN

>member
-1 MSLSKSDLIKLS
+1 M
-13 LIVGDYNSQEKIKRE
+13 
-28 ESEKQLKELR
+28 
-38 EKNLGILCI
+38 
-47 CLLEISTTKEF
+47 
-58 SDDIKIMSLVLLRQ
+58 
-72 IIDLERHKWSEI
+72 
-84 EPSIKEKIKI
+84 
-94 ASLNIIINDN
+94 
-104 FHISRDFVNKA
+104 
-115 ISVIE
+115 
-120 QILTVVY
+120 
-127 DSSEEWPELYNLVG
+127 
-141 NLYNLNFPND
+141 
-151 IQKIYIIIKIL
+151 
-162 NQSVAYMSNKFSNEI
+162 
-177 NKLNK
+177 
-182 FFLPIFQCDVIN
+182 
-194 NNSLNILDLKVLIC
+194 
-208 NFYSN
+208 
-213 FLTYNIDEL
+213 
-222 DFLTLNSFAI
+222 
-232 NNILRSLNDCLILLT
+232 T

-544 AKEYMKQNCEAIFD
+544 AKEYMNQNCEAIFD

-697 DLFKYILNQ
+697 DLLKYILNQ

-889 LEEEEDED
+889 LEEEDED

-919 IIIENIL
+919 LIIENIL

-1118 SKYNFDEIHLY
+1118 SKYNFDENHLY

>member
-1 MSLSKSDLIKLS
+1 MSSDKSDLIKLS
-13 LIVGDYNSQEKIKRE
+13 LIVGDYASPEKNKRE
-28 ESEKQLKELR
+28 ESEKLLKELR
-38 EKNLGILCI
+38 EKNLGMLCI
-47 CLLEISTTKEF
+47 CLLEISITKEF

-72 IIDLERHKWSEI
+72 IIEKEKHKWNEI
-84 EPSIKEKIKI
+84 EASIKEKIKI

-104 FHISRDFVNKA
+104 FHINRDFVNKA

-120 QILTVVY
+120 QILTAVY
-127 DSSEEWPELYNLVG
+127 DSSEEWPELYNLIA

-151 IQKIYIIIKIL
+151 VSKIYIITKIL

-177 NKLNK
+177 NKLNNY
-182 FFLPIFQCDVIN
+182 FLPIFQYDVIN
-194 NNSLNILDLKVLIC
+194 NNSYNILDLKVLIC
-208 NFYSN
+208 TFYSN

-222 DFLTLNSFAI
+222 DFITLNSFAI
-232 NNILRSLNDCLILLT
+232 NNILRTLNDCLILLN

-257 TSNMID
+257 ASNMID
-263 SAEFLTLGSLQFF
+263 SAEFLTIGSLQFF
-276 PEEQVQLLKIYYS
+276 PEEQIKLLKIYYS
-289 IIELKSDD
+289 MIEIKSDD

-310 VLDIFLL
+310 ILDIFLL
-317 KTLPKEQLENSI
+317 KTLPKEELENSI
-329 KKYLDNLFE
+329 KKYLDNLFQ
-338 YCYMEL
+338 YCYKEL
-344 NQSFNNNEDFSN
+344 NQSFNNNEEFSN

-368 KVDYDILNFLLDI
+368 KVDYDIINFILDI
-381 TSKFIEEDE
+381 TNKFIEEDE
-390 KNIIKELTKSLLTN
+390 KNIIKELSKSLLTN

-428 EVESFIPLILNNMSN
+428 EIESFIPIILNNISN
-443 QNNQIRFATAYCTC
+443 SNNQIRFATAYCTC
-457 YFIINFKNRFIKK
+457 YFIINFKNKFIKK
-470 YSKDFLSSLLKCI
+470 YSKDFLSALLNTI
-483 KEENCKHT
+483 KNENCKHT

-496 FLFNTYISQLEEEY
+496 LLFNTYISQLDEEY

-519 SGDELDDKNKIN
+519 SGDELEDKNKIN
-531 INANSNININDLS
+531 ANINNNLINELS
-544 AKEYMKQNCEAIFD
+544 AKDYLNQNCEGIFD

-564 NNATEN
+564 NNAIEN

-595 CKALAIKYIE
+595 CKPFAIKFIE

-615 MNKKHD
+615 MNKKHE

-656 LKNIKEKSIDLKHF
+656 LKNIKEKSLDLKHF

-685 TELIPLFLKDIL
+685 TELIPLFLKDII
-697 DLFKYILNQ
+697 DLLKYILNQ
-706 DDKEEDSNN
+706 DDKEEDSN

-736 EEKCINFIQPIEEVI
+736 EEKCINFIQPIEEI
-751 IEVNKKYKNNSNFHI
+751 LFEINTKYKNNSNFHI
-766 TISNILYNL
+766 TISNILYYF

-780 EEKNKDTNILKK
+780 EEKSQDRNLLKK
-792 LGKNYLDIIAN
+792 LGKNYVDIIAN
-803 MLRNE
+803 MLKNE
-808 LKISNSVILT
+808 LKISNGVILT

-848 NYFEERRINLIK
+848 NIFEERRIGVIK

-875 KVNKNNEEEESLSS
+875 KLNNNNNEEESLSS
-889 LEEEEDED
+889 LEEEEDEE

-903 LGKNIVQLE
+903 FNKSITQLE

-919 IIIENIL
+919 LIIENIL

-944 ILPLLINSEQNIPLL
+944 ILPLLINSEQNTPLL

-985 DQTHIQQLISFLITL
+985 DQAHIQKLISFLLTF

-1006 NIRQTAAYGLGI
+1006 NIRQAAAYGLGI

-1033 KDVLISLKT
+1033 NDILITLKA

-1054 ILSREEGLAFD
+1054 ILSREDGLSFD

-1079 LNDINYLYFWIENL
+1079 LTEINYLYFWIENL

-1113 INNNH
+1113 INNKH
-1118 SKYNFDEIHLY
+1118 ILYNIDEIHLY

-1140 EKNTSNNDIDKKIKL
+1140 EKNSSNNDIDKKIKL
-1155 IIKNKVEFR
+1155 IIKSKVEFR
-1164 NVIEKIYNEY
+1164 NVIDKIYNEY
-1174 NSQLQNKIIIKFIN
+1174 KSQLQNKIISKFMN

>member
-1 MSLSKSDLIKLS
+1 MSSDKSDLIKLS
-13 LIVGDYNSQEKIKRE
+13 LIVGDYASPEKNKRE
-28 ESEKQLKELR
+28 ESEKLLKELR
-38 EKNLGILCI
+38 EKNLGMLCI
-47 CLLEISTTKEF
+47 CLLEISITKEF

-72 IIDLERHKWSEI
+72 IIEKEKHKWNEI

-104 FHISRDFVNKA
+104 FHINRDFVNKA

-120 QILTVVY
+120 QILTAVY
-127 DSSEEWPELYNLVG
+127 DSSEEWPELYNLIA

-151 IQKIYIIIKIL
+151 VSKIYIITKIL

-177 NKLNK
+177 NKLNNY
-182 FFLPIFQCDVIN
+182 FLPIFQYDVIN
-194 NNSLNILDLKVLIC
+194 NNSYNILDLKVLIC
-208 NFYSN
+208 TFYSN

-222 DFLTLNSFAI
+222 DFITLNSFAI
-232 NNILRSLNDCLILLT
+232 NNILRTLNDCLILLN

-257 TSNMID
+257 ASNMID
-263 SAEFLTLGSLQFF
+263 SAEFLTIGSLQFF
-276 PEEQVQLLKIYYS
+276 PEEQIKLLKIYYS
-289 IIELKSDD
+289 MIEIKSDD

-310 VLDIFLL
+310 ILDIFLL
-317 KTLPKEQLENSI
+317 KTLPKEELENSI
-329 KKYLDNLFE
+329 KKYLDNLFQ
-338 YCYMEL
+338 YCYKEL
-344 NQSFNNNEDFSN
+344 NQSFNNNEEFSN

-368 KVDYDILNFLLDI
+368 KVDYDIINFILDI
-381 TSKFIEEDE
+381 TNKFIEEDE
-390 KNIIKELTKSLLTN
+390 KNIIKELSKSLLTN

-428 EVESFIPLILNNMSN
+428 EIESFIPIILNNISN
-443 QNNQIRFATAYCTC
+443 SNNQIRFATAYCTC
-457 YFIINFKNRFIKK
+457 YFIINFKNKFIKK
-470 YSKDFLSSLLKCI
+470 YSKDFLSALLNTI
-483 KEENCKHT
+483 KNENCKHT

-496 FLFNTYISQLEEEY
+496 LLFNTYISQLDEEY

-519 SGDELDDKNKIN
+519 SGDELEDKNKIN
-531 INANSNININDLS
+531 ANINNNPINELS
-544 AKEYMKQNCEAIFD
+544 AKDYLNQNCEGIFD
-558 FLFQLF
+558 FLFRLF
-564 NNATEN
+564 NNAIEN
-570 DTQYALIKEVLLN
+570 DTQYALIKEMLLN

-595 CKALAIKYIE
+595 CKPFAIKFIE

-615 MNKKHD
+615 MNKKHE

-656 LKNIKEKSIDLKHF
+656 LKNIKEKSLDLKHF

-685 TELIPLFLKDIL
+685 TELIPLFLKDIIEL
-697 DLFKYILNQ
+697 LKYILNQ
-706 DDKEEDSNN
+706 DDKEEDSN

-736 EEKCINFIQPIEEVI
+736 EEKCINFIQPIEEI
-751 IEVNKKYKNNSNFHI
+751 LFEINTKYKNNSNFHI
-766 TISNILYNL
+766 TISNILYYF

-780 EEKNKDTNILKK
+780 EEKSQDRNLLKK
-792 LGKNYLDIIAN
+792 LGKNYVDIIAN
-803 MLRNE
+803 MLKNE
-808 LKISNSVILT
+808 LKISNGVILT

-848 NYFEERRINLIK
+848 NIFEERRIGVIK

-875 KVNKNNEEEESLSS
+875 KLNNNNNEEESLSS
-889 LEEEEDED
+889 LEEEEDEE

-903 LGKNIVQLE
+903 FNKSITQLE

-919 IIIENIL
+919 LIIENIL

-944 ILPLLINSEQNIPLL
+944 ILPLLINSEQNTPLL

-985 DQTHIQQLISFLITL
+985 DQTHIQKLISFLLTF

-1006 NIRQTAAYGLGI
+1006 NIRQAAAYGLGI

-1033 KDVLISLKT
+1033 NDILITLKA

-1054 ILSREEGLAFD
+1054 ILSREDGLSFD

-1079 LNDINYLYFWIENL
+1079 LTEIKYLYFWIENL

-1113 INNNH
+1113 INNKH
-1118 SKYNFDEIHLY
+1118 ILYNIDEIHLY

-1140 EKNTSNNDIDKKIKL
+1140 EKNSSNNDIDKKIKL
-1155 IIKNKVEFR
+1155 IIKSKVEFR
-1164 NVIEKIYNEY
+1164 NVIDKIYNEY
-1174 NSQLQNKIIIKFIN
+1174 KSQLQNKIISKFMN

>member
-1 MSLSKSDLIKLS
+1 
-13 LIVGDYNSQEKIKRE
+13 
-28 ESEKQLKELR
+28 
-38 EKNLGILCI
+38 
-47 CLLEISTTKEF
+47 
-58 SDDIKIMSLVLLRQ
+58 
-72 IIDLERHKWSEI
+72 
-84 EPSIKEKIKI
+84 
-94 ASLNIIINDN
+94 
-104 FHISRDFVNKA
+104 
-115 ISVIE
+115 
-120 QILTVVY
+120 
-127 DSSEEWPELYNLVG
+127 
-141 NLYNLNFPND
+141 
-151 IQKIYIIIKIL
+151 
-162 NQSVAYMSNKFSNEI
+162 
-177 NKLNK
+177 
-182 FFLPIFQCDVIN
+182 
-194 NNSLNILDLKVLIC
+194 
-208 NFYSN
+208 
-213 FLTYNIDEL
+213 
-222 DFLTLNSFAI
+222 
-232 NNILRSLNDCLILLT
+232 
-247 KERNAEIERI
+247 
-257 TSNMID
+257 
-263 SAEFLTLGSLQFF
+263 
-276 PEEQVQLLKIYYS
+276 
-289 IIELKSDD
+289 
-297 FDLQKIKNQCFQR
+297 
-310 VLDIFLL
+310 
-317 KTLPKEQLENSI
+317 
-329 KKYLDNLFE
+329 
-338 YCYMEL
+338 
-344 NQSFNNNEDFSN
+344 
-356 IQGNYTSYEKAP
+356 
-368 KVDYDILNFLLDI
+368 
-381 TSKFIEEDE
+381 
-390 KNIIKELTKSLLTN
+390 
-404 NNIIYKYTGLMIFP
+404 MIFP

-428 EVESFIPLILNNMSN
+428 EIESFIPIILNNISN
-443 QNNQIRFATAYCTC
+443 SNNQIRFATAYCTC
-457 YFIINFKNRFIKK
+457 YFIINFKNKFIKK
-470 YSKDFLSSLLKCI
+470 YSKDFLSALLNTI
-483 KEENCKHT
+483 KNENCKHT

-496 FLFNTYISQLEEEY
+496 LLFNTYISQLDEEY

-519 SGDELDDKNKIN
+519 SGDELEDKNKIN
-531 INANSNININDLS
+531 ANINNNPINELS
-544 AKEYMKQNCEAIFD
+544 AKDYLNQNCEGIFD

-564 NNATEN
+564 NNAIEN

-595 CKALAIKYIE
+595 CKPFAIKFIE

-615 MNKKHD
+615 MNKKHE

-656 LKNIKEKSIDLKHF
+656 LKNIKEKSLDLKHF

-685 TELIPLFLKDIL
+685 TELIPLFLKDII
-697 DLFKYILNQ
+697 DLLKYILNQ
-706 DDKEEDSNN
+706 DDKEEDSN

-736 EEKCINFIQPIEEVI
+736 EEKCINFIQPIEEI
-751 IEVNKKYKNNSNFHI
+751 LFEINTKYKNNSNFHI
-766 TISNILYNL
+766 TISNILYYF

-780 EEKNKDTNILKK
+780 EEKSQDRNLLKK
-792 LGKNYLDIIAN
+792 LGKNYVDIIAN
-803 MLRNE
+803 MLKNE
-808 LKISNSVILT
+808 LKISNGVILT

-848 NYFEERRINLIK
+848 NIFEERRIGVIK

-875 KVNKNNEEEESLSS
+875 KLNDNNNEEESLSS
-889 LEEEEDED
+889 LEEEEDEE

-903 LGKNIVQLE
+903 FNKSITQLE

-919 IIIENIL
+919 LIIENIL

-944 ILPLLINSEQNIPLL
+944 ILPLLINSEQNTPLL

-985 DQTHIQQLISFLITL
+985 DQTHIQKLISFLLTF

-1006 NIRQTAAYGLGI
+1006 NIRQAAAYGLGI

-1033 KDVLISLKT
+1033 NDILITLKA

-1054 ILSREEGLAFD
+1054 ILSREDGLSFD

-1079 LNDINYLYFWIENL
+1079 LTEINYLYFWIENL

-1113 INNNH
+1113 INNKH
-1118 SKYNFDEIHLY
+1118 ILYNIDEIHLY

-1140 EKNTSNNDIDKKIKL
+1140 EKNSSNNDIDKKIKL
-1155 IIKNKVEFR
+1155 IIKSKVEFR
-1164 NVIEKIYNEY
+1164 NVIDKIYNEY
-1174 NSQLQNKIIIKFIN
+1174 KSQLQNKIISKFMN

>member
-1 MSLSKSDLIKLS
+1 MSLDKSDLIKLS

-72 IIDLERHKWSEI
+72 IIDLERHKWSKI

-151 IQKIYIIIKIL
+151 IPKIYIIIKIL

-276 PEEQVQLLKIYYS
+276 PEEQIKLLKIYYS

-381 TSKFIEEDE
+381 TSKFIEENE

-544 AKEYMKQNCEAIFD
+544 AKEYMNQNCEAIFD
-558 FLFQLF
+558 FFFQLF

-697 DLFKYILNQ
+697 DLLKYILNQ

-766 TISNILYNL
+766 TISNILSNL

-889 LEEEEDED
+889 LEEEDED

-985 DQTHIQQLISFLITL
+985 DQTHIEQLISFLISL
-1000 TQNKKA
+1000 TKNKKA

>member
-1 MSLSKSDLIKLS
+1 MSSDKSDLIKLS
-13 LIVGDYNSQEKIKRE
+13 LIVGDYASPEKNKRE

-38 EKNLGILCI
+38 EKNLGLLCI

-72 IIDLERHKWSEI
+72 IIEKEKHKWNEI
-84 EPSIKEKIKI
+84 EASIKEKIKI

-104 FHISRDFVNKA
+104 FHINRDFVNKA

-120 QILTVVY
+120 QILTAVY
-127 DSSEEWPELYNLVG
+127 DSSEEWPELYNLIA

-151 IQKIYIIIKIL
+151 VSKIYIITKIL

-177 NKLNK
+177 NKLNNY
-182 FFLPIFQCDVIN
+182 FLPIFQYDVIN
-194 NNSLNILDLKVLIC
+194 NNSYNILDLKVLIC
-208 NFYSN
+208 TFYSN

-222 DFLTLNSFAI
+222 DFITLNSFAI
-232 NNILRSLNDCLILLT
+232 NNILRTLNDCLILLN

-257 TSNMID
+257 ASNMID
-263 SAEFLTLGSLQFF
+263 SAEFLTIGSLQFF
-276 PEEQVQLLKIYYS
+276 PEEQIKLLKIYYS
-289 IIELKSDD
+289 MIEIKSDD

-310 VLDIFLL
+310 ILDIFLL
-317 KTLPKEQLENSI
+317 KTLPKEELENSI
-329 KKYLDNLFE
+329 KKYLDNLFQ
-338 YCYMEL
+338 YCYKEL
-344 NQSFNNNEDFSN
+344 NQSFNNNEEFSN

-368 KVDYDILNFLLDI
+368 KVDYDIINFILDI
-381 TSKFIEEDE
+381 TNKFIEEDE
-390 KNIIKELTKSLLTN
+390 KNIIKELSKSLLTN

-428 EVESFIPLILNNMSN
+428 EIESFIPIILNNISN
-443 QNNQIRFATAYCTC
+443 SNNQIRFATAYCTC
-457 YFIINFKNRFIKK
+457 YFIINFKNKFIKK
-470 YSKDFLSSLLKCI
+470 YSKDFLSALLNTI
-483 KEENCKHT
+483 KNENCKHT

-496 FLFNTYISQLEEEY
+496 LLFNTYISQLDEEY

-519 SGDELDDKNKIN
+519 SGDELEDKNKIN
-531 INANSNININDLS
+531 ANINNNLINELS
-544 AKEYMKQNCEAIFD
+544 AKDYLNQNCEGIFD

-564 NNATEN
+564 NNAIEN

-595 CKALAIKYIE
+595 CKPFAIKFIE

-615 MNKKHD
+615 TNKKHE

-656 LKNIKEKSIDLKHF
+656 LKNIKEKSLDLKHF

-685 TELIPLFLKDIL
+685 TELIPLFLKDII
-697 DLFKYILNQ
+697 DLLKYILNQ
-706 DDKEEDSNN
+706 DDKEEDSN

-736 EEKCINFIQPIEEVI
+736 EEKCINFIQPIEEI
-751 IEVNKKYKNNSNFHI
+751 LFEINTKYKNNSNFHI
-766 TISNILYNL
+766 TISNILYYF

-780 EEKNKDTNILKK
+780 EEKSQDRNLLKK
-792 LGKNYLDIIAN
+792 LGKNYVDIIAN
-803 MLRNE
+803 MLKNE
-808 LKISNSVILT
+808 LKISNGVILT

-848 NYFEERRINLIK
+848 NIFEERRIGVIK

-875 KVNKNNEEEESLSS
+875 KLNDNNNEEESLSS
-889 LEEEEDED
+889 LEEEEDEE

-903 LGKNIVQLE
+903 FNKSITQLE

-919 IIIENIL
+919 LIIENIL

-944 ILPLLINSEQNIPLL
+944 ILPLLINSEQNTPLL

-985 DQTHIQQLISFLITL
+985 DQAHIQKLISFLLTF

-1006 NIRQTAAYGLGI
+1006 NIRQAAAYGLGI

-1033 KDVLISLKT
+1033 NDILITLKA

-1054 ILSREEGLAFD
+1054 ILSREDGLSFD

-1079 LNDINYLYFWIENL
+1079 LTEINYLYFWIENL

-1113 INNNH
+1113 INNKH
-1118 SKYNFDEIHLY
+1118 ILYNIDEIHLY

-1140 EKNTSNNDIDKKIKL
+1140 EKNSSNNDIDKKIKL
-1155 IIKNKVEFR
+1155 IIKSKVEFR
-1164 NVIEKIYNEY
+1164 NVIDKIYNEY
-1174 NSQLQNKIIIKFIN
+1174 KSQLQNKIISKFMN

>member
-1 MSLSKSDLIKLS
+1 MSSDKSDLIKLS
-13 LIVGDYNSQEKIKRE
+13 LIVGDYASPEKNKRE

-38 EKNLGILCI
+38 EKNLGLLCI
-47 CLLEISTTKEF
+47 CLLEISITKEF

-72 IIDLERHKWSEI
+72 IIEKEKHKWNEI

-104 FHISRDFVNKA
+104 FHINRDFVNKA

-120 QILTVVY
+120 QILTAVY
-127 DSSEEWPELYNLVG
+127 DSSEEWPELYNLIA

-151 IQKIYIIIKIL
+151 VSKIYIITKIL

-177 NKLNK
+177 NKLNNY
-182 FFLPIFQCDVIN
+182 FLPIFQYDVIN
-194 NNSLNILDLKVLIC
+194 NNSYNILDLKVLIC
-208 NFYSN
+208 TFYSN

-222 DFLTLNSFAI
+222 DFITLNSFAI
-232 NNILRSLNDCLILLT
+232 NNILRTLNDCLILLN

-257 TSNMID
+257 ASNMID
-263 SAEFLTLGSLQFF
+263 SAEFLTIGSLQFF
-276 PEEQVQLLKIYYS
+276 PEEQIKLLKIYYS
-289 IIELKSDD
+289 MIEIKSDD

-310 VLDIFLL
+310 ILDIFLL
-317 KTLPKEQLENSI
+317 KTLPKEELENSI
-329 KKYLDNLFE
+329 KKYLDNLFQ
-338 YCYMEL
+338 YCYKEL
-344 NQSFNNNEDFSN
+344 NQSFNNNEEFSN

-368 KVDYDILNFLLDI
+368 KVDYDIINFILDI
-381 TSKFIEEDE
+381 TNKFIEEDE
-390 KNIIKELTKSLLTN
+390 KNIIKELSKSLLTN

-428 EVESFIPLILNNMSN
+428 EIESFIPIILNNISN
-443 QNNQIRFATAYCTC
+443 SNNQIRFATAYCTC
-457 YFIINFKNRFIKK
+457 YFIINFKNKFIKK
-470 YSKDFLSSLLKCI
+470 YSKDFLSALLNTI
-483 KEENCKHT
+483 KNENCKHT

-496 FLFNTYISQLEEEY
+496 LLFNTYISQLDEEY

-519 SGDELDDKNKIN
+519 SGDELEDKNKIN
-531 INANSNININDLS
+531 ANINNNLINELS
-544 AKEYMKQNCEAIFD
+544 AKDYLNQNCEGIFD

-564 NNATEN
+564 NNAIEN
-570 DTQYALIKEVLLN
+570 DTQYALIKEMLLN

-595 CKALAIKYIE
+595 CKPFAIKFIE

-615 MNKKHD
+615 TNKKHE

-636 YEEDYFAK
+636 YEEDYFSK

-656 LKNIKEKSIDLKHF
+656 LKNIKEKSLDLKHF

-685 TELIPLFLKDIL
+685 TELIPLFLKDII
-697 DLFKYILNQ
+697 DLLKYILNQ
-706 DDKEEDSNN
+706 DDKEEDSN

-736 EEKCINFIQPIEEVI
+736 EEKCINFIQPIEEI
-751 IEVNKKYKNNSNFHI
+751 LFEINTKYKNNSNFHI
-766 TISNILYNL
+766 TISNILYYF

-780 EEKNKDTNILKK
+780 EEKSQDRNLLKK
-792 LGKNYLDIIAN
+792 LGKNYVDIIAN
-803 MLRNE
+803 MLKNE
-808 LKISNSVILT
+808 LKISNGVILT

-848 NYFEERRINLIK
+848 NIFEERRIGVIK

-875 KVNKNNEEEESLSS
+875 KLNNNNNEEESLSS
-889 LEEEEDED
+889 LEEEEDEE

-903 LGKNIVQLE
+903 FNKSITQLE

-919 IIIENIL
+919 LIIENIL

-944 ILPLLINSEQNIPLL
+944 ILPLLINSEQNTPLL

-985 DQTHIQQLISFLITL
+985 EQAHIQKLISFLLTF

-1006 NIRQTAAYGLGI
+1006 NIRQAAAYGLGI

-1033 KDVLISLKT
+1033 NDILITLKA

-1054 ILSREEGLAFD
+1054 ILSREDGLSFD

-1079 LNDINYLYFWIENL
+1079 LTEINYLYFWIENL

-1113 INNNH
+1113 INNKH
-1118 SKYNFDEIHLY
+1118 ILYNIDEIHLY

-1140 EKNTSNNDIDKKIKL
+1140 EKNSSNNDIDKKIKL
-1155 IIKNKVEFR
+1155 IIKSKVEFR
-1164 NVIEKIYNEY
+1164 NVIDKIYNEY
-1174 NSQLQNKIIIKFIN
+1174 KSQLQNKIISKFMN